1 MAIQGKIE
9 AENMKNE
16 DCRMSN
22 FETTKKDYQQYAK
35 LATSAESLIYSDPK
49 SSVAI
54 FGNFAEQ
61 LTREIMHLEG
71 FGDWNLKQIDRINE
85 LKYRAD
91 YPPVVTKYL
100 DDIRRIRNL
109 ADHDHQF
116 VVSKKQALEI
126 DKKAHLIWSYF
137 LEVYSQDNPAKYQ
150 TPVDQANIFQVQ
162 QAQIDQ
168 LKKELEA
175 ALNSQNPLEVSKEI
189 REQRRKVSVNFAKK
203 HQLTEA
209 ETRQLIDK
217 QLQEAG
223 WEADTEKLNNWKF
236 KTEPKK
242 GHNMAIAEWV
252 LPNGQRADYALFKGL
267 EFYGIVEAKK
277 WDQDIA
283 GQMAQP
289 KEYSREVPFRSDYL
303 LVDNQM
309 GDYKVP
315 FIYTANGRPYLK
327 QYKEKSG
334 IWFWDAR
341 NPKENAYALE
351 EFHHPEDL
359 ALKLTA
365 KNPDEAN
372 QDLVNDNDFP
382 KFADRDYQVEAI
394 KNIEEAIK
402 DGKKRILL
410 AMATGT
416 GKTRTAIALMYRLL
430 KHKRARRILY
440 LVDRNSLG
448 KQTADAIKDNK
459 IGNLSISSI
468 YGVKELQDKLPDA
481 STKIQIATVQ
491 GMIKRLFY
499 NDNEEEKPSVGQ
511 YDFIIVDEAHRG
523 YAEDKELSDKEYQF
537 YDQNDYVSQYRRV
550 VDYFDATAIGMTATP
565 ALQTTDIFGQPVYS
579 YSYQQAVL
587 DNYLVDHDAP
597 TIIKTKLS
605 QEGIHFKKGA
615 EISLFDQASES
626 IKSEKLPD
634 NMNFEVKDF
643 NKRVITEN
651 FNRVVCDYLAQNCLN
666 PNDPELGKTL
676 IFAATDA
683 HADMVVRLLREAF
696 KKAGNPVEDDAI
708 EKITGSIRHPN
719 NEIKLFKNEKNPNIV
734 VTVDLLTTGVDVPEI
749 TNLVFLRR
757 VQSRI
762 LYEQMLGRATRLC
775 PEIHKAVFNI
785 YDAVGIY
792 DAMNKVTNMKPV
804 VKNVKHDI
812 HYFVKRK
819 DEFGISDI
827 SEQYQIDLSAAVD
840 RKIKC
845 MNDAKRKDFERLTEI
860 SSIDQWARDLV
871 HLNRKAF
878 LNEWKNIEQL
888 DKLQGDKPKQ
898 YISNAP
904 DEYVGI
910 ERGYGQGNSDPEDYI
925 ESFNK
930 FVKEH
935 VNTIPALQIV
945 ATRPKDLTYDELKKI
960 KLELEKNGFKE
971 HDLQSAWKSANQVQT
986 TADIISFIRQAALG
1000 SKLVD
1005 HDVRIHNAMQK
1016 VYGMANWNM
1025 VQKSWL
1031 KKIENQLIS
1040 STVLGPN
1047 AETAFSS
1054 NFFKR
1059 QGGYKQMKKIFSDNA
1074 DQIIYVLNE
1083 NLYV

>member
-1 MAIQGKIE
+1 
-9 AENMKNE
+9 
-16 DCRMSN
+16 MSN
-22 FETTKKDYQQYAK
+22 FQTTEEEYRQYAK

-49 SSVAI
+49 SSVAV

-85 LKYRAD
+85 LKYRGD
-91 YPPVVTKYL
+91 YPPIVTKYL
-100 DDIRRIRNL
+100 DDIRHIRNL

-116 VVSKKQALEI
+116 IVSKKQALEV
-126 DKKAHLIWSYF
+126 DKKAYIIWNYF
-137 LEVYSQDNPAKYQ
+137 LEVYSQDEVKEYK
-150 TPVDQANIFQVQ
+150 TPVDQANIFQLQ
-162 QAQIDQ
+162 QEQIEQ
-168 LKKELEA
+168 LKKELEEA
-175 ALNSQNPLEVSKEI
+175 REAQKPIEVSKELQAK
-189 REQRRKVSVNFAKK
+189 RHKVSVQFAKK

-209 ETRQLIDK
+209 ETRQLIDR
-217 QLQEAG
+217 QLQQAG
-223 WEADTEKLNNWKF
+223 WEADSENLNNWKY
-236 KTEPKK
+236 KTAPQK

-303 LVDNQM
+303 LVDNDM
-309 GDYKVP
+309 GEYKVP

-341 NPKENAYALE
+341 NPKESAYALE

-359 ALKLTA
+359 ALKLTSQ
-365 KNPDEAN
+365 NPELAD
-372 QDLVNDNDFP
+372 QDLVDDQDFP

-394 KNIEEAIK
+394 KSIEEAIK

-448 KQTADAIKDNK
+448 QQTADAIKDNK
-459 IGNLSISSI
+459 IGNLSIASI
-468 YGVKELQDKLPDA
+468 YGVKELKDKLPDA

-499 NDNEEEKPSVGQ
+499 NDDKEEKPSVGQ

-523 YAEDKELSDKEYQF
+523 YAEDKELSEKEYHF

-565 ALQTTDIFGQPVYS
+565 ALQTTDIFGKPVYS

-615 EISLFDQASES
+615 EIDLFDQSSES

-643 NKRVITEN
+643 NKRVITES

-676 IFAATDA
+676 IFAATDS
-683 HADMVVRLLREAF
+683 HADMVVRLLKESF
-696 KKAGNPVEDDAI
+696 KNAGNPVDDDAI

-719 NEIKLFKNEKNPNIV
+719 NEIKLFKNEKNPNIA

-775 PEIHKAVFNI
+775 PEIHKSVFNI

-804 VKNVKHDI
+804 VKNVSHDV
-812 HYFVKRK
+812 HYFIDQKHQFEVNDNFK
-819 DEFGISDI
+819 
-827 SEQYQIDLSAAVD
+827 QYQIDMTAAID
-840 RKIKC
+840 RKIKR
-845 MNDAKRKDFERLTEI
+845 MNDSKRKEFERLTEI
-860 SSIDQWARDLV
+860 NSIDQWARDLPR
-871 HLNRKAF
+871 LNNQEF
-878 LNEWKNIEQL
+878 LKEWKNFEQL
-888 DKLQGDKPKQ
+888 DRLSTGSQKQ
-898 YISNAP
+898 YISNEP
-904 DEYVGI
+904 DEYLGI
-910 ERGYGQGNSDPEDYI
+910 ERGYGQGNSNPEDYI

-930 FVKEH
+930 FIKEN
-935 VNTIPALQIV
+935 VNEIPALQIV

-960 KLELEKNGFKE
+960 KLELEKKGFKE
-971 HDLQSAWKSANQVQT
+971 NDLQTAWKSANQVQT
-986 TADIISFIRQAALG
+986 TADIISFIRQAAVG
-1000 SKLVD
+1000 SELVD
-1005 HDVRIHNAMQK
+1005 HNVRIHNAMQK
-1016 VYGMANWNM
+1016 VYGMADWNM

-1031 KKIENQLIS
+1031 KKIENQLLS

-1054 NFFKR
+1054 NYFKR
-1059 QGGYKQMKKIFSDNA
+1059 QGGYKQMRKIFSDNA

>member
-1 MAIQGKIE
+1 
-9 AENMKNE
+9 
-16 DCRMSN
+16 MSN
-22 FETTKKDYQQYAK
+22 FQTTEEEYRQYAK

-49 SSVAI
+49 SSVAV

-85 LKYRAD
+85 LKYRGD
-91 YPPVVTKYL
+91 YPPIVTKYL
-100 DDIRRIRNL
+100 DDIRNIRNL

-116 VVSKKQALEI
+116 IVSKKQALEV
-126 DKKAHLIWSYF
+126 DKKAYIIWNYF
-137 LEVYSQDNPAKYQ
+137 LEVYSQDEVKEYK
-150 TPVDQANIFQVQ
+150 TPIDQANIFQLQ
-162 QAQIDQ
+162 QEQIEQ
-168 LKKELEA
+168 LKKELEEA
-175 ALNSQNPLEVSKEI
+175 RKAQKPVEVSKELQAKRHKI
-189 REQRRKVSVNFAKK
+189 SVQFAKK

-209 ETRQLIDK
+209 ETRQLIDR
-217 QLQEAG
+217 QLQQAG
-223 WEADTEKLNNWKF
+223 WEADSENLNNWKY
-236 KTEPKK
+236 KTAPQK

-303 LVDNQM
+303 LVDNDM
-309 GDYKVP
+309 GEYKVP

-341 NPKENAYALE
+341 NPKESAYALE

-359 ALKLTA
+359 ALKLTSQ
-365 KNPDEAN
+365 NPELAD
-372 QDLVNDNDFP
+372 QDLVDDQDFP

-394 KNIEEAIK
+394 KSIEEAIK

-448 KQTADAIKDNK
+448 QQTADAIKDNK
-459 IGNLSISSI
+459 IGNLSIASI
-468 YGVKELQDKLPDA
+468 YGVKELKDKLPDA

-499 NDNEEEKPSVGQ
+499 NDDKEEKPSVGQ

-523 YAEDKELSDKEYQF
+523 YAEDKELSEKEYHF

-565 ALQTTDIFGQPVYS
+565 ALQTTDIFGKPVYS

-587 DNYLVDHDAP
+587 DNYLVDHDVP

-615 EISLFDQASES
+615 EIDLFDQSSES

-643 NKRVITEN
+643 NKRVITES

-676 IFAATDA
+676 IFAATDS
-683 HADMVVRLLREAF
+683 HADMVVRLLKESF
-696 KKAGNPVEDDAI
+696 KNAGNPVDDDAI

-719 NEIKLFKNEKNPNIV
+719 NEIKLFKNEKNPNIA

-775 PEIHKAVFNI
+775 PEIHKSVFNI

-804 VKNVKHDI
+804 VKNVSHDV
-812 HYFVKRK
+812 HYFIDQKHQFEVNDNFK
-819 DEFGISDI
+819 
-827 SEQYQIDLSAAVD
+827 QYQIDMTAAID
-840 RKIKC
+840 RKIKR
-845 MNDAKRKDFERLTEI
+845 MNDSKRKEFERLTEI
-860 SSIDQWARDLV
+860 NSIDQWARDLPR
-871 HLNRKAF
+871 LNNQEF
-878 LNEWKNIEQL
+878 LKEWKNFEQL
-888 DKLQGDKPKQ
+888 DRLSTGSQKQ
-898 YISNAP
+898 YISNEP
-904 DEYVGI
+904 DEYLGI
-910 ERGYGQGNSDPEDYI
+910 ERGYGQGNSNPEDYI

-930 FVKEH
+930 FIKEN
-935 VNTIPALQIV
+935 VNEIPALQIV

-960 KLELEKNGFKE
+960 KLELEKKGFKE
-971 HDLQSAWKSANQVQT
+971 NDLQTAWKSANQVQT
-986 TADIISFIRQAALG
+986 TADIISFIRQAAVG
-1000 SKLVD
+1000 SELVD
-1005 HDVRIHNAMQK
+1005 HNVRIHNAMQK
-1016 VYGMANWNM
+1016 VYGMADWNM

-1031 KKIENQLIS
+1031 KKIENQLLS

-1054 NFFKR
+1054 NYFKR
-1059 QGGYKQMKKIFSDNA
+1059 QGGYKQMRKIFSDNA

>member
-1 MAIQGKIE
+1 
-9 AENMKNE
+9 
-16 DCRMSN
+16 MSN
-22 FETTKKDYQQYAK
+22 FQTTEEEYRQYAK

-49 SSVAI
+49 SSVAV

-85 LKYRAD
+85 LKYRGD
-91 YPPVVTKYL
+91 YPPIVTKYL
-100 DDIRRIRNL
+100 DDIRNIRNL

-116 VVSKKQALEI
+116 IVSKRQALEV
-126 DKKAHLIWSYF
+126 DKKAYIIWNYF
-137 LEVYSQDNPAKYQ
+137 LEVYSQDEVKEYK
-150 TPVDQANIFQVQ
+150 TPIDQANIFQLQ
-162 QAQIDQ
+162 QEQIEQ
-168 LKKELEA
+168 LKKELEEA
-175 ALNSQNPLEVSKEI
+175 RKAQTPVEVSKELQAKRHKI
-189 REQRRKVSVNFAKK
+189 SVQFAKK

-209 ETRQLIDK
+209 ETRQLIDR
-217 QLQEAG
+217 QLQQAG
-223 WEADTEKLNNWKF
+223 WEADSENLNNWKY
-236 KTEPKK
+236 KTAPQK

-303 LVDNQM
+303 LVDNDM
-309 GDYKVP
+309 GEYKVP

-341 NPKENAYALE
+341 NPKESAYALE

-359 ALKLTA
+359 ALKLTSQ
-365 KNPDEAN
+365 NPELAD
-372 QDLVNDNDFP
+372 QDLVDDQDFP

-394 KNIEEAIK
+394 KSIEEAIK

-448 KQTADAIKDNK
+448 QQTADAIKDNK
-459 IGNLSISSI
+459 IGNLSIASI
-468 YGVKELQDKLPDA
+468 YGVKELKDKLPDA

-499 NDNEEEKPSVGQ
+499 NDDKEEKPSVGQ

-523 YAEDKELSDKEYQF
+523 YAEDKELSEKEYHF

-565 ALQTTDIFGQPVYS
+565 ALQTTDIFGKPVYS

-615 EISLFDQASES
+615 EIDLFDQSSES

-643 NKRVITEN
+643 NKRVITES

-676 IFAATDA
+676 IFAATDS
-683 HADMVVRLLREAF
+683 HADMVVRLLKESF
-696 KKAGNPVEDDAI
+696 KNAGNPVDDDAI

-719 NEIKLFKNEKNPNIV
+719 NEIKLFKNEKNPNIA

-775 PEIHKAVFNI
+775 PEIHKSVFNI

-804 VKNVKHDI
+804 VKNVSHDV
-812 HYFVKRK
+812 HYFIDQKHQFEVNDNFK
-819 DEFGISDI
+819 
-827 SEQYQIDLSAAVD
+827 QYQIDMTAAID
-840 RKIKC
+840 RKIKR
-845 MNDAKRKDFERLTEI
+845 MNDSKRKEFERLTEI
-860 SSIDQWARDLV
+860 NSIDQWARDLPR
-871 HLNRKAF
+871 LNNQEF
-878 LNEWKNIEQL
+878 LKEWKNFEQL
-888 DKLQGDKPKQ
+888 DRLSTGSQKQ
-898 YISNAP
+898 YISNEP
-904 DEYVGI
+904 DEYLGI
-910 ERGYGQGNSDPEDYI
+910 ERGYGQGNSNPEDYI

-930 FVKEH
+930 FIKEN
-935 VNTIPALQIV
+935 VNEIPALQIV

-960 KLELEKNGFKE
+960 KLELEKKGFKE
-971 HDLQSAWKSANQVQT
+971 NDLQTAWKSANQVQT
-986 TADIISFIRQAALG
+986 TADIISFIRQAAVG
-1000 SKLVD
+1000 SELVD
-1005 HDVRIHNAMQK
+1005 HNVRIHNAMQK
-1016 VYGMANWNM
+1016 VYGMADWNM

-1031 KKIENQLIS
+1031 KKIENQLLS

-1054 NFFKR
+1054 NYFKR
-1059 QGGYKQMKKIFSDNA
+1059 QGGYKQMRKIFSDNA

>member
-1 MAIQGKIE
+1 
-9 AENMKNE
+9 MKNE

-22 FETTKKDYQQYAK
+22 FQTTEEEYRQYAK

-49 SSVAI
+49 SSVAV

-85 LKYRAD
+85 LKYRGD
-91 YPPVVTKYL
+91 YPPIVTKYL
-100 DDIRRIRNL
+100 DDIRHIRNL
-109 ADHDHQF
+109 ANHDHQF
-116 VVSKKQALEI
+116 IVSKKQALEV
-126 DKKAHLIWSYF
+126 DKKAYIIWNYF
-137 LEVYSQDNPAKYQ
+137 LEVYSQDEVKEYK
-150 TPVDQANIFQVQ
+150 TPIDQANIFQLQ
-162 QAQIDQ
+162 QEQIEQ
-168 LKKELEA
+168 LKKELEEA
-175 ALNSQNPLEVSKEI
+175 RTAQKPVEVSKEI
-189 REQRRKVSVNFAKK
+189 QAKRHKISVQFAKK

-209 ETRQLIDK
+209 ETRQLIDR
-217 QLQEAG
+217 QLQQAG
-223 WEADTEKLNNWKF
+223 WEADSENLNNWKY
-236 KTEPKK
+236 KNAPQK
-242 GHNMAIAEWV
+242 GHIMAIAEWV

-289 KEYSREVPFRSDYL
+289 KEYSRGVPFRSDYL
-303 LVDNQM
+303 LVDNDM
-309 GDYKVP
+309 GEYKVP

-341 NPKENAYALE
+341 NPKESAYALE

-359 ALKLTA
+359 ALKLTSQ
-365 KNPDEAN
+365 NPELAD
-372 QDLVNDNDFP
+372 QDLVDDQDFP

-394 KNIEEAIK
+394 KSIEEAIK
-402 DGKKRILL
+402 DGKKRVLL

-448 KQTADAIKDNK
+448 QQTADAIKDNK
-459 IGNLSISSI
+459 IGNLSIASI
-468 YGVKELQDKLPDA
+468 YGVKELKDKLPDA

-499 NDNEEEKPSVGQ
+499 NDDKEEKPSVGQ

-523 YAEDKELSDKEYQF
+523 YAEDKELSEKEYHF

-565 ALQTTDIFGQPVYS
+565 ALQTTDIFGKPVYS

-615 EISLFDQASES
+615 EIDLFDQSSES

-643 NKRVITEN
+643 NKRVITES

-666 PNDPELGKTL
+666 PNDLELGKTL
-676 IFAATDA
+676 IFAATDS
-683 HADMVVRLLREAF
+683 HADMVVRLLKESF
-696 KKAGNPVEDDAI
+696 KNAGNPVDDDAI

-719 NEIKLFKNEKNPNIV
+719 NEIKLFKNEKNPNIA

-775 PEIHKAVFNI
+775 PEIHKSVFNI

-804 VKNVKHDI
+804 VKNVSHDV
-812 HYFVKRK
+812 HYFIDQKHQFEVNDNFK
-819 DEFGISDI
+819 
-827 SEQYQIDLSAAVD
+827 QYQIDMTAAID
-840 RKIKC
+840 RKIKR
-845 MNDAKRKDFERLTEI
+845 MNDSKRKEFERLTEI
-860 SSIDQWARDLV
+860 NSIDQWARDLPR
-871 HLNRKAF
+871 LNNQEF
-878 LNEWKNIEQL
+878 LKEWKNFEQL
-888 DKLQGDKPKQ
+888 DRLSTGSHKQ
-898 YISNAP
+898 YISNEP
-904 DEYVGI
+904 DEYLGI
-910 ERGYGQGNSDPEDYI
+910 ERGYGQGNSNPEDYI

-930 FVKEH
+930 FIKEN
-935 VNTIPALQIV
+935 VNEIPALQIV

-960 KLELEKNGFKE
+960 KLELEKKGFKE
-971 HDLQSAWKSANQVQT
+971 NDLQTAWKSANQVQT
-986 TADIISFIRQAALG
+986 TADIISFIRQAAVG
-1000 SKLVD
+1000 SELVD
-1005 HDVRIHNAMQK
+1005 HNVRIHNAMQK
-1016 VYGMANWNM
+1016 VYGMADWNM
-1025 VQKSWL
+1025 VQRQWL
-1031 KKIENQLIS
+1031 KRIENQLLAN
-1040 STVLGPN
+1040 TVLGPR
-1047 AETAFSS
+1047 AEEVF
-1054 NFFKR
+1054 NENYYFKR
-1059 QGGYKQMKKIFSDNA
+1059 QGGYKQMKKIFADNA

>member
-1 MAIQGKIE
+1 
-9 AENMKNE
+9 
-16 DCRMSN
+16 MSN
-22 FETTKKDYQQYAK
+22 FQTTEEEYRQYAK

-49 SSVAI
+49 SSVAV

-85 LKYRAD
+85 LKYRGD
-91 YPPVVTKYL
+91 YPPIVTKYL
-100 DDIRRIRNL
+100 DDIRNIRNL

-116 VVSKKQALEI
+116 IVSKKQALEV
-126 DKKAHLIWSYF
+126 DKKAYIIWNYF
-137 LEVYSQDNPAKYQ
+137 LEVYSQDEVKEYK
-150 TPVDQANIFQVQ
+150 TPIDQANIFQLQ
-162 QAQIDQ
+162 QEQIEQ
-168 LKKELEA
+168 LKKELEEA
-175 ALNSQNPLEVSKEI
+175 RKAKKPVEVSKEI
-189 REQRRKVSVNFAKK
+189 QAKRHKISVQFAKK

-209 ETRQLIDK
+209 ETRQLIDR
-217 QLQEAG
+217 QLQQAG
-223 WEADTEKLNNWKF
+223 WEADSENLNNWKY
-236 KTEPKK
+236 KTAPQK

-303 LVDNQM
+303 LVDNDM
-309 GDYKVP
+309 GEYKVP

-341 NPKENAYALE
+341 NPKESAYALE

-359 ALKLTA
+359 ALKLTSQ
-365 KNPDEAN
+365 NPELAD
-372 QDLVNDNDFP
+372 QDLVDDQDFP

-394 KNIEEAIK
+394 KSIEEAIK

-448 KQTADAIKDNK
+448 QQTADAIKDNK
-459 IGNLSISSI
+459 IGNLSIASI
-468 YGVKELQDKLPDA
+468 YGVKELKDKLPDA

-499 NDNEEEKPSVGQ
+499 NDDKEEKPSVGQ

-523 YAEDKELSDKEYQF
+523 YAEDKELSEKEYHF

-565 ALQTTDIFGQPVYS
+565 ALQTTDIFGKPVYS

-615 EISLFDQASES
+615 EIDLFDQSSES

-643 NKRVITEN
+643 NKRVITES
-651 FNRVVCDYLAQNCLN
+651 FNRVVCDCLAQNCLN

-676 IFAATDA
+676 IFAATDS
-683 HADMVVRLLREAF
+683 HADMVVRLLKESF
-696 KKAGNPVEDDAI
+696 KNAGNPVDDDAI

-719 NEIKLFKNEKNPNIV
+719 NEIKLFKNEKNPNIA

-775 PEIHKAVFNI
+775 PEIHKSVFNI

-804 VKNVKHDI
+804 VKNVSHDV
-812 HYFVKRK
+812 HYFIDQKHQFEVNDNFK
-819 DEFGISDI
+819 
-827 SEQYQIDLSAAVD
+827 QYQIDMTAAID
-840 RKIKC
+840 RKIKR
-845 MNDAKRKDFERLTEI
+845 MNDSKRKEFERLTEI
-860 SSIDQWARDLV
+860 NSIDQWARDLPR
-871 HLNRKAF
+871 LNNQEF
-878 LNEWKNIEQL
+878 LKEWKNFEQL
-888 DKLQGDKPKQ
+888 DRLSTGSQKQ
-898 YISNAP
+898 YISNEP
-904 DEYVGI
+904 DEYLGI
-910 ERGYGQGNSDPEDYI
+910 ERGYGQGNSNPEDYI

-930 FVKEH
+930 FIKEN
-935 VNTIPALQIV
+935 VNEIPALQIV

-960 KLELEKNGFKE
+960 KLELEKKGFKE
-971 HDLQSAWKSANQVQT
+971 NDLQTAWKSANQVQT
-986 TADIISFIRQAALG
+986 TADIISFIRQAAVG
-1000 SKLVD
+1000 SELVD
-1005 HDVRIHNAMQK
+1005 HNVRIHNAMQK
-1016 VYGMANWNM
+1016 VYGMADWNM

-1031 KKIENQLIS
+1031 KKIENQLLS

-1054 NFFKR
+1054 NYFKR
-1059 QGGYKQMKKIFSDNA
+1059 QGGYKQMRKIFSDNA

>member
-1 MAIQGKIE
+1 
-9 AENMKNE
+9 
-16 DCRMSN
+16 MSN
-22 FETTKKDYQQYAK
+22 FQTTEEEYRQYAK

-49 SSVAI
+49 SSVAV

-85 LKYRAD
+85 LKYRGD
-91 YPPVVTKYL
+91 YPPIVTKYL
-100 DDIRRIRNL
+100 DDIRHIRNL

-116 VVSKKQALEI
+116 IVSKKQALEV
-126 DKKAHLIWSYF
+126 DKKAYIIWNYF
-137 LEVYSQDNPAKYQ
+137 LEVYSQDEVKEYK
-150 TPVDQANIFQVQ
+150 TPIDQANIFQLQ
-162 QAQIDQ
+162 QEQIEQ
-168 LKKELEA
+168 LKKELEEA
-175 ALNSQNPLEVSKEI
+175 RKAQKPVEVSKEI
-189 REQRRKVSVNFAKK
+189 QAKRHKISVQFAKK

-209 ETRQLIDK
+209 ETRQLIDR
-217 QLQEAG
+217 QLQQAG
-223 WEADTEKLNNWKF
+223 WEADSENLNNWKY
-236 KTEPKK
+236 KTAPQK

-303 LVDNQM
+303 LVDNDM
-309 GDYKVP
+309 GEYKVP

-341 NPKENAYALE
+341 NPKESAYALE

-359 ALKLTA
+359 ALKLTSQ
-365 KNPDEAN
+365 NPELAD
-372 QDLVNDNDFP
+372 QDLVDDQDFP

-394 KNIEEAIK
+394 KSIEEAIK

-448 KQTADAIKDNK
+448 QQTADAIKDNK
-459 IGNLSISSI
+459 IGNLSIASI
-468 YGVKELQDKLPDA
+468 YGVKELKDKLPDA

-499 NDNEEEKPSVGQ
+499 NDDKEEKPSVGQ

-523 YAEDKELSDKEYQF
+523 YAEDKELSEKEYHF

-565 ALQTTDIFGQPVYS
+565 ALQTTDIFGKPVYS

-615 EISLFDQASES
+615 EIDLFDQSSES

-643 NKRVITEN
+643 NKRVITES

-676 IFAATDA
+676 IFAATDS
-683 HADMVVRLLREAF
+683 HADMVVRLLKESF
-696 KKAGNPVEDDAI
+696 KNAGNPVDDDAI

-719 NEIKLFKNEKNPNIV
+719 NEIKLFKNEKNPNIA

-775 PEIHKAVFNI
+775 PEIHKSVFNI

-804 VKNVKHDI
+804 VKNVSHDV
-812 HYFVKRK
+812 HYFIDQKHQFEVNDNFK
-819 DEFGISDI
+819 
-827 SEQYQIDLSAAVD
+827 QYQIDMTAAID
-840 RKIKC
+840 RKIKR
-845 MNDAKRKDFERLTEI
+845 MNDSKRKEFERLTEI
-860 SSIDQWARDLV
+860 NSIDQWARDLPR
-871 HLNRKAF
+871 LNNQEF
-878 LNEWKNIEQL
+878 LKEWKNFEQL
-888 DKLQGDKPKQ
+888 DRLSTGSQKQ
-898 YISNAP
+898 YISNEP
-904 DEYVGI
+904 DEYLGI
-910 ERGYGQGNSDPEDYI
+910 ERGYGQGNSNPEDYI

-930 FVKEH
+930 FIKEN
-935 VNTIPALQIV
+935 VNEIPALQIV

-960 KLELEKNGFKE
+960 KLELEKKGFKE
-971 HDLQSAWKSANQVQT
+971 NDLQTAWKSANQVQT
-986 TADIISFIRQAALG
+986 TADIISFIRQAAVG
-1000 SKLVD
+1000 SELVD
-1005 HDVRIHNAMQK
+1005 HNVRIHNAMQK
-1016 VYGMANWNM
+1016 VYGMADWNM

-1031 KKIENQLIS
+1031 KKIENQLLS

-1054 NFFKR
+1054 NYFKR
-1059 QGGYKQMKKIFSDNA
+1059 QGGYKQMRKIFSDNA

>member
-1 MAIQGKIE
+1 
-9 AENMKNE
+9 
-16 DCRMSN
+16 MSN
-22 FETTKKDYQQYAK
+22 FQTTEEEYRQYAK

-49 SSVAI
+49 SSVAV
-54 FGNFAEQ
+54 FGNFSEQ

-85 LKYRAD
+85 LKYRGD
-91 YPPVVTKYL
+91 YPPIVTKYL
-100 DDIRRIRNL
+100 DDIRHIRNL

-116 VVSKKQALEI
+116 IVSKKQALEV
-126 DKKAHLIWSYF
+126 DKKAYIIWNYF
-137 LEVYSQDNPAKYQ
+137 LEVYSQDEVKEYK
-150 TPVDQANIFQVQ
+150 TPIDQANIFQLQ
-162 QAQIDQ
+162 QEQIEQ
-168 LKKELEA
+168 LKKELEEA
-175 ALNSQNPLEVSKEI
+175 RKAQKPVEVSKELQAKRHKI
-189 REQRRKVSVNFAKK
+189 SVQFAKK

-209 ETRQLIDK
+209 ETRQLIDR
-217 QLQEAG
+217 QLQQAG
-223 WEADTEKLNNWKF
+223 WEADSENLNNWKY
-236 KTEPKK
+236 KTAPQK

-303 LVDNQM
+303 LVDNDM
-309 GDYKVP
+309 GEYKVP

-341 NPKENAYALE
+341 NPKESAYALE

-359 ALKLTA
+359 ALKLTSQ
-365 KNPDEAN
+365 NPEIADK
-372 QDLVNDNDFP
+372 DLVDDRDFP
-382 KFADRDYQVEAI
+382 RFADRDYQVEAI
-394 KNIEEAIK
+394 KSIGEAIK

-448 KQTADAIKDNK
+448 QQTADAIKDNK
-459 IGNLSISSI
+459 IGNLSIASI
-468 YGVKELQDKLPDA
+468 YGVKELKDKLPDA

-499 NDNEEEKPSVGQ
+499 NDDKEEKPSVGQ

-523 YAEDKELSDKEYQF
+523 YAEDKELSEKEYHF
-537 YDQNDYVSQYRRV
+537 YDQNDYVGQYRRV

-565 ALQTTDIFGQPVYS
+565 ALQTTDIFGKPVYS

-615 EISLFDQASES
+615 EIDLFDQSSES

-643 NKRVITEN
+643 NKRVITES

-676 IFAATDA
+676 IFAATDS
-683 HADMVVRLLREAF
+683 HADMVVRLLKESF
-696 KKAGNPVEDDAI
+696 KNAGNPVDDDAI

-719 NEIKLFKNEKNPNIV
+719 NEIKLFKNEKNPNIA

-775 PEIHKAVFNI
+775 PEIHKSVFNI

-804 VKNVKHDI
+804 VKNVSHDV
-812 HYFVKRK
+812 HYFIDQKHQFEINDNFK
-819 DEFGISDI
+819 
-827 SEQYQIDLSAAVD
+827 QYQIDMTAAID
-840 RKIKC
+840 R
-845 MNDAKRKDFERLTEI
+845 MNDSKRKEFERLTEI
-860 SSIDQWARDLV
+860 NSIDQWARDLPR
-871 HLNRKAF
+871 LNNQEF
-878 LNEWKNIEQL
+878 LKEWKNFEQL
-888 DKLQGDKPKQ
+888 DRLSTGSQKQ
-898 YISNAP
+898 YISNEP
-904 DEYVGI
+904 DEYLGI
-910 ERGYGQGNSDPEDYI
+910 ERGYGQGNSNPEDYI

-930 FVKEH
+930 FIKEN
-935 VNTIPALQIV
+935 VNEIPALQIV

-960 KLELEKNGFKE
+960 KLELEKKGFRE
-971 HDLQSAWKSANQVQT
+971 NDLQTAWKSANQVQT
-986 TADIISFIRQAALG
+986 TADIISFIRQAAVG
-1000 SKLVD
+1000 SELVD
-1005 HDVRIHNAMQK
+1005 HNVRIHNAMQK
-1016 VYGMANWNM
+1016 VYGMADWNM

-1031 KKIENQLIS
+1031 KKIENQLLS

-1054 NFFKR
+1054 TYFKR
-1059 QGGYKQMKKIFSDNA
+1059 QGGYKQMRKIFSDNA

>member
-1 MAIQGKIE
+1 
-9 AENMKNE
+9 
-16 DCRMSN
+16 MSN
-22 FETTKKDYQQYAK
+22 FQTTEEEYRQYAK

-49 SSVAI
+49 SSVAV

-85 LKYRAD
+85 LKYRGD
-91 YPPVVTKYL
+91 YPPIVTKYL
-100 DDIRRIRNL
+100 DDIRHIRNL
-109 ADHDHQF
+109 ANHDHQF
-116 VVSKKQALEI
+116 IVSKKQALEV
-126 DKKAHLIWSYF
+126 DKKAYIIWNYF
-137 LEVYSQDNPAKYQ
+137 LEVYSQDEVKEYK
-150 TPVDQANIFQVQ
+150 TPIDQANIFQLQ
-162 QAQIDQ
+162 QEQIEQ
-168 LKKELEA
+168 LKKELEETRKA
-175 ALNSQNPLEVSKEI
+175 QKPVEVSKEI
-189 REQRRKVSVNFAKK
+189 QAKRHKISVQFAKK

-209 ETRQLIDK
+209 ETRQLIDR
-217 QLQEAG
+217 QLQQAG
-223 WEADTEKLNNWKF
+223 WEADSENLNNWKY
-236 KTEPKK
+236 KTAPQK

-303 LVDNQM
+303 LVDNDM
-309 GDYKVP
+309 GEYKVP

-341 NPKENAYALE
+341 NPKESAYALE

-359 ALKLTA
+359 ALKLTSQ
-365 KNPDEAN
+365 NPEMADK
-372 QDLVNDNDFP
+372 DLVDDQDFP
-382 KFADRDYQVEAI
+382 RFADRDYQVEAI
-394 KNIEEAIK
+394 KSIEEAIK

-448 KQTADAIKDNK
+448 QQTADAIKDNK
-459 IGNLSISSI
+459 IGNLSIASI
-468 YGVKELQDKLPDA
+468 YGVKELKDKLPDA

-499 NDNEEEKPSVGQ
+499 NDDKEEKPSVGQ

-523 YAEDKELSDKEYQF
+523 YAEDKELSEKEYHF

-565 ALQTTDIFGQPVYS
+565 ALQTTDIFGKPVYS

-615 EISLFDQASES
+615 EIDLFDQSSES

-643 NKRVITEN
+643 NKRVITES

-676 IFAATDA
+676 IFAATDS
-683 HADMVVRLLREAF
+683 HADMVVRLLKESF
-696 KKAGNPVEDDAI
+696 KNAGNPVDDDAI

-719 NEIKLFKNEKNPNIV
+719 NEIKLFKNEKNPNIA

-775 PEIHKAVFNI
+775 PEIHKSVFNI

-804 VKNVKHDI
+804 VKNVSHDV
-812 HYFVKRK
+812 HYFIDQKHQFEVNDNFK
-819 DEFGISDI
+819 
-827 SEQYQIDLSAAVD
+827 QYQIDMTAAID
-840 RKIKC
+840 RKIKR
-845 MNDAKRKDFERLTEI
+845 MNDSKRKEFERLTEI
-860 SSIDQWARDLV
+860 NSIDQWARDLPR
-871 HLNRKAF
+871 LNNQEF
-878 LNEWKNIEQL
+878 LKEWKNFEQL
-888 DKLQGDKPKQ
+888 DRLSTGSHKQ
-898 YISNAP
+898 YISNEP
-904 DEYVGI
+904 DEYLGI
-910 ERGYGQGNSDPEDYI
+910 ERGYGQGNSNPEDYI

-930 FVKEH
+930 FIKEN
-935 VNTIPALQIV
+935 VNEIPALQIV

-960 KLELEKNGFKE
+960 KLELEKKGFKE
-971 HDLQSAWKSANQVQT
+971 NDLQTAWKNANQVQT
-986 TADIISFIRQAALG
+986 TADIISFIRQAAVG
-1000 SKLVD
+1000 SELVD
-1005 HDVRIHNAMQK
+1005 HNVRIHNAMQK
-1016 VYGMANWNM
+1016 VYGMADWNM

-1031 KKIENQLIS
+1031 KKIENQLLS

-1054 NFFKR
+1054 NYFKR
-1059 QGGYKQMKKIFSDNA
+1059 QGGYKQMRKIFSDNA

>member
-1 MAIQGKIE
+1 
-9 AENMKNE
+9 
-16 DCRMSN
+16 MSN
-22 FETTKKDYQQYAK
+22 FQTTEEEYRQYAK

-49 SSVAI
+49 SSVAV

-85 LKYRAD
+85 LKYRGD
-91 YPPVVTKYL
+91 YPPIVTKYL
-100 DDIRRIRNL
+100 DDIRNIRNL

-116 VVSKKQALEI
+116 IVSKRQALEV
-126 DKKAHLIWSYF
+126 DKKAYIIWNYF
-137 LEVYSQDNPAKYQ
+137 LEVYSQDEVKEYK
-150 TPVDQANIFQVQ
+150 TPIDQANIFQLQ
-162 QAQIDQ
+162 QEQIEQ
-168 LKKELEA
+168 LKKELEEA
-175 ALNSQNPLEVSKEI
+175 RKAQTPVEVSKELQVKRHKI
-189 REQRRKVSVNFAKK
+189 SVQFAKK

-209 ETRQLIDK
+209 ETRQLIDR
-217 QLQEAG
+217 QLQQAG
-223 WEADTEKLNNWKF
+223 WEADSENLNNWKY
-236 KTEPKK
+236 KTAPQK

-303 LVDNQM
+303 LVDNDM
-309 GDYKVP
+309 GEYRVP

-341 NPKENAYALE
+341 NPKESAYALE

-359 ALKLTA
+359 ALKLTSQ
-365 KNPDEAN
+365 NPELAD
-372 QDLVNDNDFP
+372 QDLVDDQDFP

-394 KNIEEAIK
+394 KSIEEAIK

-448 KQTADAIKDNK
+448 QQTADAIKDNK
-459 IGNLSISSI
+459 IGNLSIASI
-468 YGVKELQDKLPDA
+468 YGVKELKDKLPDA

-499 NDNEEEKPSVGQ
+499 NDDKEEKPSVGQ

-523 YAEDKELSDKEYQF
+523 YAEDKELSEKEYHF

-565 ALQTTDIFGQPVYS
+565 ALQTTDIFGKPVYS

-615 EISLFDQASES
+615 EIDLFDQSSES

-643 NKRVITEN
+643 NKRVITES

-676 IFAATDA
+676 IFAATDS
-683 HADMVVRLLREAF
+683 HADMVVRLLKESF
-696 KKAGNPVEDDAI
+696 KNAGNPVDDDAI

-719 NEIKLFKNEKNPNIV
+719 NEIKLFKNEKNPNIA

-775 PEIHKAVFNI
+775 PEIHKSVFNI

-804 VKNVKHDI
+804 VKNVSHDV
-812 HYFVKRK
+812 HYFIDQKHQFEINDNFK
-819 DEFGISDI
+819 
-827 SEQYQIDLSAAVD
+827 QYQIDMTAAID
-840 RKIKC
+840 RKIKR
-845 MNDAKRKDFERLTEI
+845 MNDSKRKEFERLTEI
-860 SSIDQWARDLV
+860 NSIDQWARDLPR
-871 HLNRKAF
+871 LNNQEF
-878 LNEWKNIEQL
+878 LKEWKNFEQL
-888 DKLQGDKPKQ
+888 DRLSTVSHKQ
-898 YISNAP
+898 YISNEP
-904 DEYVGI
+904 DEYLGI
-910 ERGYGQGNSDPEDYI
+910 ERGYGQGNSNPEDYI

-930 FVKEH
+930 FIKEN
-935 VNTIPALQIV
+935 VNEIPALKIV

-960 KLELEKNGFKE
+960 KLELEKKGFKE
-971 HDLQSAWKSANQVQT
+971 NELQTAWKNANQVQT
-986 TADIISFIRQAALG
+986 TADIISFIRQAAVG
-1000 SKLVD
+1000 SELVD
-1005 HDVRIHNAMQK
+1005 HNVRIHNAMQK
-1016 VYGMANWNM
+1016 VYGMADWNM

-1031 KKIENQLIS
+1031 KKIENQLLS

-1054 NFFKR
+1054 NYFKR
-1059 QGGYKQMKKIFSDNA
+1059 QGGYKQMRKIFSDNA

>member
-1 MAIQGKIE
+1 
-9 AENMKNE
+9 
-16 DCRMSN
+16 MSN
-22 FETTKKDYQQYAK
+22 FQTTEEEYRQYAK

-49 SSVAI
+49 SSVAV
-54 FGNFAEQ
+54 FGNFSEQ

-85 LKYRAD
+85 LKYRGD
-91 YPPVVTKYL
+91 YPPIVTKYL
-100 DDIRRIRNL
+100 DDIRHIRNL

-116 VVSKKQALEI
+116 IVSKRQALEV
-126 DKKAHLIWSYF
+126 DKKAYIIWNYF
-137 LEVYSQDNPAKYQ
+137 LEVYSQDEVKEYK
-150 TPVDQANIFQVQ
+150 TPIDQANIFQLQ
-162 QAQIDQ
+162 QEQIEQ
-168 LKKELEA
+168 LKKELEEA
-175 ALNSQNPLEVSKEI
+175 RKAQTPVEVSKELQVKRHKI
-189 REQRRKVSVNFAKK
+189 SVQFAKK

-209 ETRQLIDK
+209 ETRQLIDR
-217 QLQEAG
+217 QLQQAG
-223 WEADTEKLNNWKF
+223 WEADSENLNNWKY
-236 KTEPKK
+236 KTAPQK

-303 LVDNQM
+303 LVDNDM
-309 GDYKVP
+309 GEYKVP

-341 NPKENAYALE
+341 NPKESAYALE

-359 ALKLTA
+359 ALKLTSQ
-365 KNPDEAN
+365 NPELAD
-372 QDLVNDNDFP
+372 QDLVDDQDFP

-394 KNIEEAIK
+394 KSIEEAIK

-448 KQTADAIKDNK
+448 QQTADAIKDNK
-459 IGNLSISSI
+459 IGNLSIASI
-468 YGVKELQDKLPDA
+468 YGVKELKDKLPDA

-499 NDNEEEKPSVGQ
+499 NDDKEEKPSVGQ

-523 YAEDKELSDKEYQF
+523 YAEDKELSEKEYHF

-565 ALQTTDIFGQPVYS
+565 ALQTTDIFGKPVYS

-615 EISLFDQASES
+615 EIDLFDQSSES

-643 NKRVITEN
+643 NKRVITES

-676 IFAATDA
+676 IFAATDS
-683 HADMVVRLLREAF
+683 HADMVVRLLKESF
-696 KKAGNPVEDDAI
+696 KNAGNPVDDDAI

-719 NEIKLFKNEKNPNIV
+719 NEIKLFKNEKNPNIA

-775 PEIHKAVFNI
+775 PEIHKSVFNI

-804 VKNVKHDI
+804 VKNVSHDV
-812 HYFVKRK
+812 HYFIDQKHQFEVNDNFK
-819 DEFGISDI
+819 
-827 SEQYQIDLSAAVD
+827 QYQIDMTAAID
-840 RKIKC
+840 RKIKR
-845 MNDAKRKDFERLTEI
+845 MNDSKRKEFEHLTEI
-860 SSIDQWARDLV
+860 NSIDQWARDLPR
-871 HLNRKAF
+871 LNNQEF
-878 LNEWKNIEQL
+878 LKEWKNFEQL
-888 DKLQGDKPKQ
+888 DRLSTGSQKQ
-898 YISNAP
+898 YISNEP
-904 DEYVGI
+904 DEYLGI
-910 ERGYGQGNSDPEDYI
+910 ERGYGQGNSNPEDYI

-930 FVKEH
+930 FIKEN
-935 VNTIPALQIV
+935 VNEIPALQIV

-960 KLELEKNGFKE
+960 KLELEKKGFKE
-971 HDLQSAWKSANQVQT
+971 NDLQTAWKNANQVQT
-986 TADIISFIRQAALG
+986 TADIISFIRQAAVG
-1000 SKLVD
+1000 SELVD
-1005 HDVRIHNAMQK
+1005 HNVRIHNAMQK
-1016 VYGMANWNM
+1016 VYGMADWNM

-1031 KKIENQLIS
+1031 KKIENQLLS

-1054 NFFKR
+1054 NYFKR
-1059 QGGYKQMKKIFSDNA
+1059 QGGYKQMRKIFSDNA

>member
-1 MAIQGKIE
+1 
-9 AENMKNE
+9 
-16 DCRMSN
+16 MSN
-22 FETTKKDYQQYAK
+22 FQTTEEEYRQYAK

-49 SSVAI
+49 SSVAV
-54 FGNFAEQ
+54 FGNFSEQ

-85 LKYRAD
+85 LKYRGD
-91 YPPVVTKYL
+91 YPPIVTKYL
-100 DDIRRIRNL
+100 DDIRHIRNL

-116 VVSKKQALEI
+116 IVSKKQALEV
-126 DKKAHLIWSYF
+126 DKKAYIIWNYF
-137 LEVYSQDNPAKYQ
+137 LEVYSQDEVKEYK
-150 TPVDQANIFQVQ
+150 TPIDQANIFQLQ
-162 QAQIDQ
+162 QEQIEQ
-168 LKKELEA
+168 LKKELEEA
-175 ALNSQNPLEVSKEI
+175 RKAQKPVEVSKELQAKRHKI
-189 REQRRKVSVNFAKK
+189 SVQFAKK

-209 ETRQLIDK
+209 ETRQLIDR
-217 QLQEAG
+217 QLQQAG
-223 WEADTEKLNNWKF
+223 WEADSENLNNWKY
-236 KTEPKK
+236 KTAPQKC
-242 GHNMAIAEWV
+242 HNMAIAEWV

-303 LVDNQM
+303 LVDNDM
-309 GDYKVP
+309 GEYKVP

-341 NPKENAYALE
+341 NPKESAYALE

-359 ALKLTA
+359 ALKLTSQ
-365 KNPDEAN
+365 NPEIADK
-372 QDLVNDNDFP
+372 DLVDDRDFP
-382 KFADRDYQVEAI
+382 RFADRDYQVEAI
-394 KNIEEAIK
+394 KSIEEAIK

-448 KQTADAIKDNK
+448 QQTADAIKDNK
-459 IGNLSISSI
+459 IGNLSIASI
-468 YGVKELQDKLPDA
+468 YGVKELKDKLPDA

-499 NDNEEEKPSVGQ
+499 NDDKEEKPSVGQ

-523 YAEDKELSDKEYQF
+523 YAEDKELSEKEYHF

-565 ALQTTDIFGQPVYS
+565 ALQTTDIFGKPVYS

-615 EISLFDQASES
+615 EIDLFDQSSES

-643 NKRVITEN
+643 NKRVITES

-676 IFAATDA
+676 IFAATDS
-683 HADMVVRLLREAF
+683 HADMVVRLLKESF
-696 KKAGNPVEDDAI
+696 KNAGNPVDDDAI

-719 NEIKLFKNEKNPNIV
+719 NEIKLFKNEKNPNIA

-775 PEIHKAVFNI
+775 PEIHKSVFNI

-804 VKNVKHDI
+804 VKNVSHDV
-812 HYFVKRK
+812 HYFIDQKHQFEINDNFK
-819 DEFGISDI
+819 
-827 SEQYQIDLSAAVD
+827 QYQIDMTAAID
-840 RKIKC
+840 RKIKR
-845 MNDAKRKDFERLTEI
+845 MNDSKRKEFERLTEI
-860 SSIDQWARDLV
+860 NSIDQWARDLPR
-871 HLNRKAF
+871 LNNQEF
-878 LNEWKNIEQL
+878 LKEWKNFEQL
-888 DKLQGDKPKQ
+888 DRLSTVSHKQ
-898 YISNAP
+898 YISNEP
-904 DEYVGI
+904 DEYLGI
-910 ERGYGQGNSDPEDYI
+910 ERGYGQGNSNPEDYI

-930 FVKEH
+930 FIKEN
-935 VNTIPALQIV
+935 VNEIPALKIV

-960 KLELEKNGFKE
+960 KLELEKKGFKE
-971 HDLQSAWKSANQVQT
+971 NDLQTAWKNANQVQT
-986 TADIISFIRQAALG
+986 TADIISFIRQAAVG
-1000 SKLVD
+1000 SELVD
-1005 HDVRIHNAMQK
+1005 HNVRIHNAMQK
-1016 VYGMANWNM
+1016 VYGMADWNM

-1031 KKIENQLIS
+1031 KKIENQLLS

-1054 NFFKR
+1054 NYFKR
-1059 QGGYKQMKKIFSDNA
+1059 QGGYKQMRKIFSDNA

>member
-1 MAIQGKIE
+1 
-9 AENMKNE
+9 
-16 DCRMSN
+16 MSN
-22 FETTKKDYQQYAK
+22 FQTTEEEYRQYAK

-49 SSVAI
+49 SSVAV

-85 LKYRAD
+85 LKYRGD
-91 YPPVVTKYL
+91 YPPIVTKYL
-100 DDIRRIRNL
+100 DDIRHIRNL

-116 VVSKKQALEI
+116 IVSKKQALEV
-126 DKKAHLIWSYF
+126 DKKAYIIWNYF
-137 LEVYSQDNPAKYQ
+137 LEVYSQDEVKEYK
-150 TPVDQANIFQVQ
+150 TPIDQANIFQLQ
-162 QAQIDQ
+162 QEQIEQ
-168 LKKELEA
+168 LKKELEEA
-175 ALNSQNPLEVSKEI
+175 RKAQKPIEVSKELQAKRHKI
-189 REQRRKVSVNFAKK
+189 SVQFAKK

-209 ETRQLIDK
+209 ETRQLIDR
-217 QLQEAG
+217 QLQQAG
-223 WEADTEKLNNWKF
+223 WEADSENLNNWKY
-236 KTEPKK
+236 KTAPQK

-303 LVDNQM
+303 LVDNDM
-309 GDYKVP
+309 GEYKVP

-341 NPKENAYALE
+341 NSKESAYALE

-359 ALKLTA
+359 ALKLTSQ
-365 KNPDEAN
+365 NPELADK
-372 QDLVNDNDFP
+372 DLVDDQDFP

-394 KNIEEAIK
+394 KSIEEAIK

-448 KQTADAIKDNK
+448 QQTADAIKDNK
-459 IGNLSISSI
+459 IGNLSIASI
-468 YGVKELQDKLPDA
+468 YGVKELKDKLPDA

-499 NDNEEEKPSVGQ
+499 NDDKEEKPSVGQ

-523 YAEDKELSDKEYQF
+523 YAEDRELSEKEYHF

-565 ALQTTDIFGQPVYS
+565 ALQTTDIFGKPVYS

-597 TIIKTKLS
+597 IIIKTKLS

-615 EISLFDQASES
+615 EIDLFDQSSES

-643 NKRVITEN
+643 NKRVITES

-676 IFAATDA
+676 IFAATDS
-683 HADMVVRLLREAF
+683 HADMVVRLLKESF
-696 KKAGNPVEDDAI
+696 KNAGNPVDDDAI

-719 NEIKLFKNEKNPNIV
+719 NEIKLFKNEKNPNIA

-775 PEIHKAVFNI
+775 PEIHKSVFNI

-804 VKNVKHDI
+804 VKNVSHDV
-812 HYFVKRK
+812 HYFIDQKHQFEINDNFK
-819 DEFGISDI
+819 
-827 SEQYQIDLSAAVD
+827 QYQIDMTAAID
-840 RKIKC
+840 RKIKR
-845 MNDAKRKDFERLTEI
+845 MNDSKRKEFERLTEI
-860 SSIDQWARDLV
+860 NSIDQWARDLPR
-871 HLNRKAF
+871 LNNQEF
-878 LNEWKNIEQL
+878 LKEWKNFEQL
-888 DKLQGDKPKQ
+888 DRLSTGSHKQ
-898 YISNAP
+898 YISNEP
-904 DEYVGI
+904 DEYLGI
-910 ERGYGQGNSDPEDYI
+910 ERGYGQGNSNPEDYI

-930 FVKEH
+930 FIKEN
-935 VNTIPALQIV
+935 VNEIPALQIV

-960 KLELEKNGFKE
+960 KLELEKKGFKE
-971 HDLQSAWKSANQVQT
+971 NDLQTAWKNANQVQT
-986 TADIISFIRQAALG
+986 TADIISFIRQAAVG
-1000 SKLVD
+1000 SELVD
-1005 HDVRIHNAMQK
+1005 HNVRIHNAMQK
-1016 VYGMANWNM
+1016 VYGMADWNM

-1031 KKIENQLIS
+1031 KKIENQLLS

-1054 NFFKR
+1054 NYFKR
-1059 QGGYKQMKKIFSDNA
+1059 QGGYKQMRKIFSDNA

>member
-1 MAIQGKIE
+1 
-9 AENMKNE
+9 MKNE

-22 FETTKKDYQQYAK
+22 FQTTEEEYRQYAK

-49 SSVAI
+49 SSVAV

-85 LKYRAD
+85 LKYRGD
-91 YPPVVTKYL
+91 YPPIVTKYL
-100 DDIRRIRNL
+100 DDIRCIRNL

-116 VVSKKQALEI
+116 IVSKKQALEV
-126 DKKAHLIWSYF
+126 DKKAYIIWNYF
-137 LEVYSQDNPAKYQ
+137 LEVYSQDEVKEYK
-150 TPVDQANIFQVQ
+150 TPIDQANIFQLQ
-162 QAQIDQ
+162 QEQIEQ
-168 LKKELEA
+168 LKKELEEA
-175 ALNSQNPLEVSKEI
+175 RKAQKPVEVSKELQAKRHKI
-189 REQRRKVSVNFAKK
+189 SVQFAKK

-209 ETRQLIDK
+209 ETRQLIDR
-217 QLQEAG
+217 QLQQAG
-223 WEADTEKLNNWKF
+223 WEADSENLNNWKY
-236 KTEPKK
+236 KTAPQK

-303 LVDNQM
+303 LVDNDM
-309 GDYKVP
+309 GEYKVP

-341 NPKENAYALE
+341 NPKESAYALE

-359 ALKLTA
+359 ALKLTSQ
-365 KNPDEAN
+365 NPEIADK
-372 QDLVNDNDFP
+372 DLVDDRDFP
-382 KFADRDYQVEAI
+382 RFADRDYQVEAI
-394 KNIEEAIK
+394 KSIEEAIK
-402 DGKKRILL
+402 DSKKRILL

-448 KQTADAIKDNK
+448 QQTADAIKDNK
-459 IGNLSISSI
+459 IGNLSIASI
-468 YGVKELQDKLPDA
+468 YGVKELKDKLPDA

-499 NDNEEEKPSVGQ
+499 NDDKEEKPSVGQ

-523 YAEDKELSDKEYQF
+523 YAEDKELSEKEYHF

-565 ALQTTDIFGQPVYS
+565 ALQTTDIFGKPVYS

-615 EISLFDQASES
+615 EIDLFDQSSES

-643 NKRVITEN
+643 NKRVITES

-676 IFAATDA
+676 IFAATDS
-683 HADMVVRLLREAF
+683 HADMVVRLLKESF
-696 KKAGNPVEDDAI
+696 KNAGNPVDDDAI

-719 NEIKLFKNEKNPNIV
+719 NEIKLFKNEKNPNIA

-775 PEIHKAVFNI
+775 PEIHKSVFNI

-804 VKNVKHDI
+804 VKNVSHDV
-812 HYFVKRK
+812 HYFIDQKHQFEINDNFK
-819 DEFGISDI
+819 
-827 SEQYQIDLSAAVD
+827 QYQIDMTAAID
-840 RKIKC
+840 RKIKR
-845 MNDAKRKDFERLTEI
+845 MNDSKRKEFERLTEI
-860 SSIDQWARDLV
+860 NSVDQWARDLPR
-871 HLNRKAF
+871 LNNQEF
-878 LNEWKNIEQL
+878 LKEWKNFEQL
-888 DKLQGDKPKQ
+888 DRLSTGSHKQ
-898 YISNAP
+898 YISNEP
-904 DEYVGI
+904 DKYLGI
-910 ERGYGQGNSDPEDYI
+910 ERGYGQGNSNPEDYI

-930 FVKEH
+930 FIKEN
-935 VNTIPALQIV
+935 VNEIPALQIV

-960 KLELEKNGFKE
+960 KLELEKKGFKE
-971 HDLQSAWKSANQVQT
+971 NDLQTAWKNANQVQT
-986 TADIISFIRQAALG
+986 TADIISFIRQAAVG
-1000 SKLVD
+1000 SELVD
-1005 HDVRIHNAMQK
+1005 HNVRIHNAMQK
-1016 VYGMANWNM
+1016 VYGMADWNM

-1031 KKIENQLIS
+1031 KKIENQLLS

-1054 NFFKR
+1054 NYFKR
-1059 QGGYKQMKKIFSDNA
+1059 QGGYKQMRKIFSDNA
-1074 DQIIYVLNE
+1074 DKIIYVLNE

>member
-1 MAIQGKIE
+1 
-9 AENMKNE
+9 
-16 DCRMSN
+16 MSN
-22 FETTKKDYQQYAK
+22 FQTTEEEYRQYAK

-49 SSVAI
+49 SSVAV
-54 FGNFAEQ
+54 FGNFSEQ

-85 LKYRAD
+85 LKYRGD
-91 YPPVVTKYL
+91 YPPIVTKYL
-100 DDIRRIRNL
+100 DDIRHIRNL

-116 VVSKKQALEI
+116 IVSKKQALEV
-126 DKKAHLIWSYF
+126 DKKAYIIWNYF
-137 LEVYSQDNPAKYQ
+137 LEVYSQDEVKEYK
-150 TPVDQANIFQVQ
+150 TPIDQANIFQLQ
-162 QAQIDQ
+162 QEQIEQ
-168 LKKELEA
+168 LKKELEEA
-175 ALNSQNPLEVSKEI
+175 RKAQTPVEVSKELQVKRHKI
-189 REQRRKVSVNFAKK
+189 SVQFAKK

-209 ETRQLIDK
+209 ETRQLIDR
-217 QLQEAG
+217 QLQQAG
-223 WEADTEKLNNWKF
+223 WEADSENLNNWKY
-236 KTEPKK
+236 KTAPQK

-303 LVDNQM
+303 LVDNDM
-309 GDYKVP
+309 GEYKVP

-341 NPKENAYALE
+341 NPKESAYALE

-359 ALKLTA
+359 ALKLTSQ
-365 KNPDEAN
+365 NPELAD
-372 QDLVNDNDFP
+372 QDLVDDQDFP

-394 KNIEEAIK
+394 KSIEEAIK

-448 KQTADAIKDNK
+448 QQTADAIKDNK
-459 IGNLSISSI
+459 IGNLSIASI
-468 YGVKELQDKLPDA
+468 YGVKELKDKLPDA

-499 NDNEEEKPSVGQ
+499 NDDKEEKPSVGQ

-523 YAEDKELSDKEYQF
+523 YAEDKELSEKEYHF

-565 ALQTTDIFGQPVYS
+565 ALQTTDIFGKPVYS

-615 EISLFDQASES
+615 EIDLFDQSSES

-643 NKRVITEN
+643 NKRVITES

-676 IFAATDA
+676 IFAATDS
-683 HADMVVRLLREAF
+683 HADMVVRLLKESF
-696 KKAGNPVEDDAI
+696 KNAGNPVDDDAI

-719 NEIKLFKNEKNPNIV
+719 NEIKLFKNEKNPNIA

-775 PEIHKAVFNI
+775 PEIHKSVFNI

-804 VKNVKHDI
+804 VKNVSHDV
-812 HYFVKRK
+812 HYFIDQKHQFEVNDNFK
-819 DEFGISDI
+819 
-827 SEQYQIDLSAAVD
+827 QYQIDMTAAID
-840 RKIKC
+840 RKIKR
-845 MNDAKRKDFERLTEI
+845 MNDSKRKEFEHLTEI
-860 SSIDQWARDLV
+860 NSIDQWARDLPR
-871 HLNRKAF
+871 LNNQEF
-878 LNEWKNIEQL
+878 LKEWKNFEQL
-888 DKLQGDKPKQ
+888 DRLSTGSQKQ
-898 YISNAP
+898 YISNEP
-904 DEYVGI
+904 DEYLGI
-910 ERGYGQGNSDPEDYI
+910 ERGYGQGNSNPEDYI

-930 FVKEH
+930 FIKEN
-935 VNTIPALQIV
+935 VNEIPALQIV

-960 KLELEKNGFKE
+960 KLELEKKGFKE
-971 HDLQSAWKSANQVQT
+971 NDLQTAWKNANQVQT
-986 TADIISFIRQAALG
+986 TADIISFIRQAAVG
-1000 SKLVD
+1000 SELVD
-1005 HDVRIHNAMQK
+1005 HNVRIHNAMQK
-1016 VYGMANWNM
+1016 VYGMADWNM

-1031 KKIENQLIS
+1031 KKIENQLLS

-1054 NFFKR
+1054 NYFKR
-1059 QGGYKQMKKIFSDNA
+1059 QGGYKQMRKIFSDNA

>member
-1 MAIQGKIE
+1 
-9 AENMKNE
+9 
-16 DCRMSN
+16 MSN
-22 FETTKKDYQQYAK
+22 FQTTEEEYRQYAK

-49 SSVAI
+49 SSVAV

-85 LKYRAD
+85 LKYRGD
-91 YPPVVTKYL
+91 YPPIVTKYL
-100 DDIRRIRNL
+100 DDIRNIRNL

-116 VVSKKQALEI
+116 IVSKRQALEV
-126 DKKAHLIWSYF
+126 DKKAYIIWNYF
-137 LEVYSQDNPAKYQ
+137 LEVYSQDEVKEYK
-150 TPVDQANIFQVQ
+150 TPIDQANIFQLQ
-162 QAQIDQ
+162 QEQIEQ
-168 LKKELEA
+168 LKKELEEA
-175 ALNSQNPLEVSKEI
+175 RKAQTPVEVSKELQVKRHKI
-189 REQRRKVSVNFAKK
+189 SVQFAKK

-209 ETRQLIDK
+209 ETRQLIDR
-217 QLQEAG
+217 QLQQAG
-223 WEADTEKLNNWKF
+223 WEADSENLNNWKY
-236 KTEPKK
+236 KTAPQK

-303 LVDNQM
+303 LVDNDM
-309 GDYKVP
+309 GEYKVP

-341 NPKENAYALE
+341 NPKESAYALE

-359 ALKLTA
+359 ALKLTSQ
-365 KNPDEAN
+365 NPELAD
-372 QDLVNDNDFP
+372 QDLVDDQDFP

-394 KNIEEAIK
+394 KSIEEAIK

-448 KQTADAIKDNK
+448 QQTADAIKDNK
-459 IGNLSISSI
+459 IGNLSIASI
-468 YGVKELQDKLPDA
+468 YGVKELKDKLPDA

-499 NDNEEEKPSVGQ
+499 NDDKEEKPSVGQ

-523 YAEDKELSDKEYQF
+523 YAEDKELSEKEYHF

-565 ALQTTDIFGQPVYS
+565 ALQTTDIFGKPVYS

-615 EISLFDQASES
+615 EIDLFDQSSES

-643 NKRVITEN
+643 NKRVITES

-676 IFAATDA
+676 IFAATDS
-683 HADMVVRLLREAF
+683 HADMVVRLLKESF
-696 KKAGNPVEDDAI
+696 KNAGNPVDDDAI

-719 NEIKLFKNEKNPNIV
+719 NEIKLFKNEKNPNIA

-775 PEIHKAVFNI
+775 PEIHKSVFNI

-804 VKNVKHDI
+804 VKNVSHDV
-812 HYFVKRK
+812 HYFIDQKHQFEVNDNFK
-819 DEFGISDI
+819 
-827 SEQYQIDLSAAVD
+827 QYQIDMTAAID
-840 RKIKC
+840 RKIKR
-845 MNDAKRKDFERLTEI
+845 MNDSKRKEFERLTEI
-860 SSIDQWARDLV
+860 NSIDQWARDLPR
-871 HLNRKAF
+871 LNNQEF
-878 LNEWKNIEQL
+878 LKEWKNFEQL
-888 DKLQGDKPKQ
+888 DRLSTGSQKQ
-898 YISNAP
+898 YISNEP
-904 DEYVGI
+904 DEYLGI
-910 ERGYGQGNSDPEDYI
+910 ERGYGQGNSNPEDYI

-930 FVKEH
+930 FIKEN
-935 VNTIPALQIV
+935 VNEIPALQIV

-960 KLELEKNGFKE
+960 KLELEKKGFKE
-971 HDLQSAWKSANQVQT
+971 NDLQTAWKNANQVQT
-986 TADIISFIRQAALG
+986 TADIISFIRQAAVG
-1000 SKLVD
+1000 SELVD
-1005 HDVRIHNAMQK
+1005 HNVRIHNAMQK
-1016 VYGMANWNM
+1016 VYGMADWNM

-1031 KKIENQLIS
+1031 KKIENQLLS

-1054 NFFKR
+1054 NYFKR
-1059 QGGYKQMKKIFSDNA
+1059 QGGYKQMRKIFSDNA
-1074 DQIIYVLNE
+1074 DKIIYVLNE

>member
-1 MAIQGKIE
+1 
-9 AENMKNE
+9 MKNE

-22 FETTKKDYQQYAK
+22 FQTTEEEYRQYAK

-49 SSVAI
+49 SSVAV

-85 LKYRAD
+85 LKYRGD
-91 YPPVVTKYL
+91 YPPIVTKYL
-100 DDIRRIRNL
+100 DDIRHIRNL
-109 ADHDHQF
+109 ANHDHQF
-116 VVSKKQALEI
+116 IVSKKQALEV
-126 DKKAHLIWSYF
+126 DKKAYIIWNYF
-137 LEVYSQDNPAKYQ
+137 LEVYSQDEVKEYK
-150 TPVDQANIFQVQ
+150 TPIDQANIFQLQ
-162 QAQIDQ
+162 QEQIEQ
-168 LKKELEA
+168 LKKELEEA
-175 ALNSQNPLEVSKEI
+175 RTAQKPVEVSKEI
-189 REQRRKVSVNFAKK
+189 QAKRHKISVQFAKK

-209 ETRQLIDK
+209 ETRQLIDR
-217 QLQEAG
+217 QLQQAG
-223 WEADTEKLNNWKF
+223 WEADSENLNNWKY
-236 KTEPKK
+236 KNAPQK

-289 KEYSREVPFRSDYL
+289 KEYSRGVPFRSDYL
-303 LVDNQM
+303 LVDNDM
-309 GDYKVP
+309 GEYKVP

-341 NPKENAYALE
+341 NPKESAYALE

-359 ALKLTA
+359 ALKLTSQ
-365 KNPDEAN
+365 NPELAD
-372 QDLVNDNDFP
+372 QDLVDDQDFP

-394 KNIEEAIK
+394 KSIEEAIK
-402 DGKKRILL
+402 DGKKRVLL

-448 KQTADAIKDNK
+448 QQTADAIKDNK
-459 IGNLSISSI
+459 IGNLSIASI
-468 YGVKELQDKLPDA
+468 YGVKELKDKLPDA

-499 NDNEEEKPSVGQ
+499 NDDKEEKPSVGQ

-523 YAEDKELSDKEYQF
+523 YAEDKELSEKEYHF

-565 ALQTTDIFGQPVYS
+565 ALQTTDIFGKPVYS

-615 EISLFDQASES
+615 EIDLFDQSSES

-643 NKRVITEN
+643 NKRVITES

-676 IFAATDA
+676 IFAATDS
-683 HADMVVRLLREAF
+683 HADMVVRLLKESF
-696 KKAGNPVEDDAI
+696 KNAGNPVDDDAI

-719 NEIKLFKNEKNPNIV
+719 NEIKLFKNEKNPNIA

-775 PEIHKAVFNI
+775 PEIHKSVFNI

-804 VKNVKHDI
+804 VKNVSHDV
-812 HYFVKRK
+812 HYFIDQKHQFEVNDNFK
-819 DEFGISDI
+819 
-827 SEQYQIDLSAAVD
+827 QYQIDMTAAID
-840 RKIKC
+840 RKIKR
-845 MNDAKRKDFERLTEI
+845 MNDSKRKEFERLTEI
-860 SSIDQWARDLV
+860 NSIDQWARDLPR
-871 HLNRKAF
+871 LNNQEF
-878 LNEWKNIEQL
+878 LKEWKNFEQL
-888 DKLQGDKPKQ
+888 DRLSTGSHKQ
-898 YISNAP
+898 YISNEP
-904 DEYVGI
+904 DEYLGI
-910 ERGYGQGNSDPEDYI
+910 ERGYGQGNSNPEDYI

-930 FVKEH
+930 FIKEN
-935 VNTIPALQIV
+935 VNEIPALQIV

-960 KLELEKNGFKE
+960 KLELEKKGFKE
-971 HDLQSAWKSANQVQT
+971 NDLQTAWKSANQVQT
-986 TADIISFIRQAALG
+986 TADIISFIRQAAVG
-1000 SKLVD
+1000 SELVD
-1005 HDVRIHNAMQK
+1005 HNVRIHNAMQK
-1016 VYGMANWNM
+1016 VYGMADWNM
-1025 VQKSWL
+1025 VQRQWL
-1031 KKIENQLIS
+1031 KRIENQLLAN
-1040 STVLGPN
+1040 TVLGPR
-1047 AETAFSS
+1047 AEEVF
-1054 NFFKR
+1054 NENYYFKR
-1059 QGGYKQMKKIFSDNA
+1059 QGGYKQMKKIFADNA
-1074 DQIIYVLNE
+1074 DQIIYVLN
-1083 NLYV
+1083 

>member
-1 MAIQGKIE
+1 
-9 AENMKNE
+9 MKNE

-22 FETTKKDYQQYAK
+22 FQTTEEEYRQYAK

-49 SSVAI
+49 SSVAV

-61 LTREIMHLEG
+61 LTREIMYLEG

-85 LKYRAD
+85 LKYRGD
-91 YPPVVTKYL
+91 YPPIVTKYL
-100 DDIRRIRNL
+100 DDIRHIRNL

-116 VVSKKQALEI
+116 IVSKKQALEV
-126 DKKAHLIWSYF
+126 DKKAYIIWNYF
-137 LEVYSQDNPAKYQ
+137 LEVYSQDEVKEYKKPI
-150 TPVDQANIFQVQ
+150 DQANIFQLQ
-162 QAQIDQ
+162 QEQIEQ
-168 LKKELEA
+168 LKKELEEA
-175 ALNSQNPLEVSKEI
+175 RKAQKPIEVSKEI
-189 REQRRKVSVNFAKK
+189 QAKRHKISVQFAKK

-209 ETRQLIDK
+209 ETRQLIDR
-217 QLQEAG
+217 QLQQAG
-223 WEADTEKLNNWKF
+223 WEADSENLNNWKY
-236 KTEPKK
+236 KTAPQK

-303 LVDNQM
+303 LVDNDM
-309 GDYKVP
+309 GEYKVP

-341 NPKENAYALE
+341 NPKESAYALE

-359 ALKLTA
+359 ALKLTSQ
-365 KNPDEAN
+365 NPELADK
-372 QDLVNDNDFP
+372 DLVDDQDFP

-394 KNIEEAIK
+394 KSIEEAIK
-402 DGKKRILL
+402 DDKKRILL

-448 KQTADAIKDNK
+448 QQTADAIKDNK
-459 IGNLSISSI
+459 IGNLSIASI
-468 YGVKELQDKLPDA
+468 YGVKELKDKLPDA

-499 NDNEEEKPSVGQ
+499 NDDKEEKPSVGQ

-523 YAEDKELSDKEYQF
+523 YAEDKELSEKEYHF

-565 ALQTTDIFGQPVYS
+565 ALQTTDIFGKPVYS

-615 EISLFDQASES
+615 EIDLFDQASES

-643 NKRVITEN
+643 NKRVITES

-676 IFAATDA
+676 IFAATDS
-683 HADMVVRLLREAF
+683 HADMVVRLLKESF
-696 KKAGNPVEDDAI
+696 KNAGNPVDDDAI

-719 NEIKLFKNEKNPNIV
+719 NEIKLFKNEKNPNIA

-775 PEIHKAVFNI
+775 PEIHKSVFNI

-804 VKNVKHDI
+804 VKNVSHDV
-812 HYFVKRK
+812 HYFIDQKHQFEINDNFK
-819 DEFGISDI
+819 
-827 SEQYQIDLSAAVD
+827 QYQIDMTAAID
-840 RKIKC
+840 RKIKR
-845 MNDAKRKDFERLTEI
+845 MNDSKRKEFERLTEI
-860 SSIDQWARDLV
+860 NSIDQWARDLPR
-871 HLNRKAF
+871 LNNQEF
-878 LNEWKNIEQL
+878 LKEWKNFEQL
-888 DKLQGDKPKQ
+888 DRLSTGSQKQ
-898 YISNAP
+898 YISNEP
-904 DEYVGI
+904 DEYLGI
-910 ERGYGQGNSDPEDYI
+910 ERGYGQGNSNPEDYI

-930 FVKEH
+930 FIKEN
-935 VNTIPALQIV
+935 VNEIPALQIV

-960 KLELEKNGFKE
+960 KLELEKKGFKE
-971 HDLQSAWKSANQVQT
+971 NDLQTAWKSANQVQT
-986 TADIISFIRQAALG
+986 TADIISFIRQAAVG
-1000 SKLVD
+1000 SELVD
-1005 HDVRIHNAMQK
+1005 HNVRIHNAMQK
-1016 VYGMANWNM
+1016 VYGMADWNM

-1031 KKIENQLIS
+1031 KKIENQLLS

-1054 NFFKR
+1054 NYFKR
-1059 QGGYKQMKKIFSDNA
+1059 QGGYKQMRKIFSDNA

>member
-1 MAIQGKIE
+1 
-9 AENMKNE
+9 
-16 DCRMSN
+16 MSN
-22 FETTKKDYQQYAK
+22 FQTTEEEYRQYAK

-49 SSVAI
+49 SSVAV

-85 LKYRAD
+85 LKYRGD
-91 YPPVVTKYL
+91 YPPIVTKYL
-100 DDIRRIRNL
+100 DDIRNIRNL

-116 VVSKKQALEI
+116 IVSKKQALEV
-126 DKKAHLIWSYF
+126 DKKAYIIWNYF
-137 LEVYSQDNPAKYQ
+137 LEVYSQDEVKEYK
-150 TPVDQANIFQVQ
+150 TPIDQANIFQLQ
-162 QAQIDQ
+162 QEQIEQ
-168 LKKELEA
+168 LKKELEEA
-175 ALNSQNPLEVSKEI
+175 RKAQKPVEVSKELQSKRHKI
-189 REQRRKVSVNFAKK
+189 SVQFAKK

-209 ETRQLIDK
+209 ETRQLIDR
-217 QLQEAG
+217 QLQQAG
-223 WEADTEKLNNWKF
+223 WEADSENLNNWKY
-236 KTEPKK
+236 KTAPQK

-303 LVDNQM
+303 LVDNDM
-309 GDYKVP
+309 GEYKVP

-341 NPKENAYALE
+341 NPKESAYALE

-359 ALKLTA
+359 ALKLTSQ
-365 KNPDEAN
+365 NPELAD
-372 QDLVNDNDFP
+372 QDLVDDQDFP

-394 KNIEEAIK
+394 KSIEEAIK

-448 KQTADAIKDNK
+448 QQTADAIKDNK
-459 IGNLSISSI
+459 IGNLSIASI
-468 YGVKELQDKLPDA
+468 YGVKELKDKLPDA

-499 NDNEEEKPSVGQ
+499 NDDKEEKPSVGQ

-523 YAEDKELSDKEYQF
+523 YAEDKELSEKEYHF

-565 ALQTTDIFGQPVYS
+565 ALQTTDIFGKPVYS

-615 EISLFDQASES
+615 EIDLFDQSSES

-643 NKRVITEN
+643 NKRVITES

-676 IFAATDA
+676 IFAATDS
-683 HADMVVRLLREAF
+683 HADMVVRLLKESF
-696 KKAGNPVEDDAI
+696 KNAGNPVDDDAI

-719 NEIKLFKNEKNPNIV
+719 NEIKLFKNEKNPNIA

-775 PEIHKAVFNI
+775 PEIHKSVFNI

-804 VKNVKHDI
+804 VKNVSHDV
-812 HYFVKRK
+812 HYFIDQKHQFEVNDNFK
-819 DEFGISDI
+819 
-827 SEQYQIDLSAAVD
+827 QYQIDMTAAID
-840 RKIKC
+840 RKIKR
-845 MNDAKRKDFERLTEI
+845 MNDSKRKEFERLTEI
-860 SSIDQWARDLV
+860 NSIDQWARDLPR
-871 HLNRKAF
+871 LNNQEF
-878 LNEWKNIEQL
+878 LKEWKNFEQL
-888 DKLQGDKPKQ
+888 DRLSTGSQKQ
-898 YISNAP
+898 YISNEP
-904 DEYVGI
+904 DEYLGI
-910 ERGYGQGNSDPEDYI
+910 ERGYGQGNSNPEDYI

-930 FVKEH
+930 FIKEN
-935 VNTIPALQIV
+935 VNEIPALQIV

-960 KLELEKNGFKE
+960 KLELEKKGFKE
-971 HDLQSAWKSANQVQT
+971 NDLQTAWKSANQVQT
-986 TADIISFIRQAALG
+986 TADIISFIRQAAVG
-1000 SKLVD
+1000 SELVD
-1005 HDVRIHNAMQK
+1005 HNVRIHNAMQK
-1016 VYGMANWNM
+1016 VYGMADWNM

-1031 KKIENQLIS
+1031 KKIENQLLS

-1054 NFFKR
+1054 NYFKR
-1059 QGGYKQMKKIFSDNA
+1059 QGGYKQMRKIFSDNA

>member
-1 MAIQGKIE
+1 
-9 AENMKNE
+9 MKNE

-22 FETTKKDYQQYAK
+22 FQTTEEEYRQYAK

-49 SSVAI
+49 SSVAV

-85 LKYRAD
+85 LKYRGD
-91 YPPVVTKYL
+91 YPPIVTKYL
-100 DDIRRIRNL
+100 DDIRHIRNL

-116 VVSKKQALEI
+116 IVSKKQALEV
-126 DKKAHLIWSYF
+126 DKKAYIIWNYF
-137 LEVYSQDNPAKYQ
+137 LEVYSQDEVKEYK
-150 TPVDQANIFQVQ
+150 TPIDQANIFQLQ
-162 QAQIDQ
+162 QEQIEQ
-168 LKKELEA
+168 LKKELEEA
-175 ALNSQNPLEVSKEI
+175 RKAQKPIEVSKEI
-189 REQRRKVSVNFAKK
+189 QAKRHKISVQFAKK

-209 ETRQLIDK
+209 ETRQLIDR
-217 QLQEAG
+217 QLQQAG
-223 WEADTEKLNNWKF
+223 WEADSERLNNWKY
-236 KTEPKK
+236 KTAPQK

-303 LVDNQM
+303 LVDNDM
-309 GDYKVP
+309 GEYKVP

-341 NPKENAYALE
+341 NPKESAYALE

-359 ALKLTA
+359 SLKLTSQ
-365 KNPDEAN
+365 NPDLAD
-372 QDLVNDNDFP
+372 QDLVDDQDFP

-394 KNIEEAIK
+394 KSIEEAIK
-402 DGKKRILL
+402 EGKKRILL

-448 KQTADAIKDNK
+448 QQTADAIKDNK
-459 IGNLSISSI
+459 IGNLSIASI
-468 YGVKELQDKLPDA
+468 YGVKELKDKLPDA

-499 NDNEEEKPSVGQ
+499 NDDKEEKPSVGQ

-523 YAEDKELSDKEYQF
+523 YAEDKELSEKEYHF

-565 ALQTTDIFGQPVYS
+565 ALQTTDIFGKPVYS

-615 EISLFDQASES
+615 EIDLFDQSSES

-643 NKRVITEN
+643 NKRVITES

-676 IFAATDA
+676 IFAATDS
-683 HADMVVRLLREAF
+683 HADMVVRLLKESF
-696 KKAGNPVEDDAI
+696 KNAGNPVDDDAI

-719 NEIKLFKNEKNPNIV
+719 NEIKLFKNEKNPNIA

-775 PEIHKAVFNI
+775 PEIHKSVFNI

-804 VKNVKHDI
+804 VKNVSHDV
-812 HYFVKRK
+812 HYFIDQKHQFEVNDNFK
-819 DEFGISDI
+819 
-827 SEQYQIDLSAAVD
+827 QYQIDMTAAID
-840 RKIKC
+840 RKIKR
-845 MNDAKRKDFERLTEI
+845 MNDSKRKEFERLTEI
-860 SSIDQWARDLV
+860 NSIDQWARDLPR
-871 HLNRKAF
+871 LNNQEF
-878 LNEWKNIEQL
+878 LKEWKNFEQL
-888 DKLQGDKPKQ
+888 DRLSTGSQKQ
-898 YISNAP
+898 YISNEP
-904 DEYVGI
+904 DEYLGI
-910 ERGYGQGNSDPEDYI
+910 ERGYGQGNSNPEDYI

-930 FVKEH
+930 FIKEN
-935 VNTIPALQIV
+935 VNEIPALQIV

-960 KLELEKNGFKE
+960 KLELEKKGFKE
-971 HDLQSAWKSANQVQT
+971 NDLQTAWKSANQVQT
-986 TADIISFIRQAALG
+986 TADIISFIRQAAVG
-1000 SKLVD
+1000 SELVD
-1005 HDVRIHNAMQK
+1005 HNVRIHNAMQK
-1016 VYGMANWNM
+1016 VYGMADWNM
-1025 VQKSWL
+1025 VQRQWL
-1031 KKIENQLIS
+1031 KRIENQLLAN
-1040 STVLGPN
+1040 TVLGPR
-1047 AETAFSS
+1047 AEEVF
-1054 NFFKR
+1054 NKNYYFKR
-1059 QGGYKQMKKIFSDNA
+1059 QGGYKQMKKIFADNA

>member
-1 MAIQGKIE
+1 
-9 AENMKNE
+9 MKNE

-22 FETTKKDYQQYAK
+22 FQTTEEEYRQYAK

-49 SSVAI
+49 SSVAV

-85 LKYRAD
+85 LKYRGD
-91 YPPVVTKYL
+91 YPPIVTKYL
-100 DDIRRIRNL
+100 DDIRNIRNL

-116 VVSKKQALEI
+116 IVSKRQALEV
-126 DKKAHLIWSYF
+126 DKKAYIIWNYF
-137 LEVYSQDNPAKYQ
+137 LEVYSQDEVKEYK
-150 TPVDQANIFQVQ
+150 TPIDQANIFQLQ
-162 QAQIDQ
+162 QEQIEQ
-168 LKKELEA
+168 LKKELEEA
-175 ALNSQNPLEVSKEI
+175 RKAQTPVEVSKELQVKRHKI
-189 REQRRKVSVNFAKK
+189 SVQFAKK

-209 ETRQLIDK
+209 ETRQLIDR
-217 QLQEAG
+217 QLQQAG
-223 WEADTEKLNNWKF
+223 WEADSENLNNWKY
-236 KTEPKK
+236 KTAPQK

-303 LVDNQM
+303 LVDNDM
-309 GDYKVP
+309 GEYKVP

-341 NPKENAYALE
+341 NPKESAYALE

-359 ALKLTA
+359 ALKLTSQ
-365 KNPDEAN
+365 NPELAD
-372 QDLVNDNDFP
+372 QDLVDDQDFP

-394 KNIEEAIK
+394 KSIEEAIK

-448 KQTADAIKDNK
+448 QQTADAIKDNK
-459 IGNLSISSI
+459 IGNLSIASI
-468 YGVKELQDKLPDA
+468 YGVKELKDKLPDA

-499 NDNEEEKPSVGQ
+499 NDDKEEKPSVGQ

-523 YAEDKELSDKEYQF
+523 YAEDKELSEKEYHF

-565 ALQTTDIFGQPVYS
+565 ALQTTDIFGKPVYS

-615 EISLFDQASES
+615 EIDLFDQSSES

-643 NKRVITEN
+643 NKRVITES

-676 IFAATDA
+676 IFAATDS
-683 HADMVVRLLREAF
+683 HADMVVRLLKESF
-696 KKAGNPVEDDAI
+696 KNAGNPVDDDAI

-719 NEIKLFKNEKNPNIV
+719 NEIKLFKNEKNPNIA

-775 PEIHKAVFNI
+775 PEIHKSVFNI

-804 VKNVKHDI
+804 VKNVSHDV
-812 HYFVKRK
+812 HYFIDQKHQFEINDNFK
-819 DEFGISDI
+819 
-827 SEQYQIDLSAAVD
+827 QYQIDMTAAID
-840 RKIKC
+840 RKIKR
-845 MNDAKRKDFERLTEI
+845 MNDSKRKEFERLTEI
-860 SSIDQWARDLV
+860 NSIDQWARDLPR
-871 HLNRKAF
+871 LNNQEF
-878 LNEWKNIEQL
+878 LKEWKNFEQL
-888 DKLQGDKPKQ
+888 DRLSTGSHKQ
-898 YISNAP
+898 YISNEP
-904 DEYVGI
+904 DEYLGI
-910 ERGYGQGNSDPEDYI
+910 ERGYGQGNSNPEDYI

-930 FVKEH
+930 FIKEN
-935 VNTIPALQIV
+935 VNEIPALQIV

-960 KLELEKNGFKE
+960 KLELEKKGFKE
-971 HDLQSAWKSANQVQT
+971 NDLQTAWKSANQVQT
-986 TADIISFIRQAALG
+986 TADIISFIRQAAVG
-1000 SKLVD
+1000 SELVD
-1005 HDVRIHNAMQK
+1005 HNVRIHNAMQK
-1016 VYGMANWNM
+1016 VYGMADWNM

-1031 KKIENQLIS
+1031 KKIENQLLS

-1054 NFFKR
+1054 NYFKR
-1059 QGGYKQMKKIFSDNA
+1059 QGGYKQMRKIFSDNA
-1074 DQIIYVLNE
+1074 DKIIYVLNE

>member
-1 MAIQGKIE
+1 
-9 AENMKNE
+9 MKNE

-22 FETTKKDYQQYAK
+22 FQTTEEEYRQYAK

-49 SSVAI
+49 SSVAV

-85 LKYRAD
+85 LKYRGD
-91 YPPVVTKYL
+91 YPPIVTKYL
-100 DDIRRIRNL
+100 DDIRNIRNL

-116 VVSKKQALEI
+116 IVSKRQALEV
-126 DKKAHLIWSYF
+126 DKKAYIIWNYF
-137 LEVYSQDNPAKYQ
+137 LEVYSQDEVKEYK
-150 TPVDQANIFQVQ
+150 TPIDQANIFQLQ
-162 QAQIDQ
+162 QEQIEQ
-168 LKKELEA
+168 LKKELEEA
-175 ALNSQNPLEVSKEI
+175 RKAQTPVEVSKELQVKRHKI
-189 REQRRKVSVNFAKK
+189 SVQFAKK

-209 ETRQLIDK
+209 ETRQLIDR
-217 QLQEAG
+217 QLQQAG
-223 WEADTEKLNNWKF
+223 WEADSENLNNWKY
-236 KTEPKK
+236 KTAPQK

-303 LVDNQM
+303 LVDNDM
-309 GDYKVP
+309 GEYRVP

-341 NPKENAYALE
+341 NPKESAYALE

-359 ALKLTA
+359 ALKLTSQ
-365 KNPDEAN
+365 NPELAD
-372 QDLVNDNDFP
+372 QDLVDDQDFP

-394 KNIEEAIK
+394 KSIEEAIK

-448 KQTADAIKDNK
+448 QQTADAIKDNK
-459 IGNLSISSI
+459 IGNLSIASI
-468 YGVKELQDKLPDA
+468 YGVKELKDKLPDA

-499 NDNEEEKPSVGQ
+499 NDDKEEKPSVGQ

-523 YAEDKELSDKEYQF
+523 YAEDKELSEKEYHF

-565 ALQTTDIFGQPVYS
+565 ALQTTDIFGKPVYS

-615 EISLFDQASES
+615 EIDLFDQSSES

-643 NKRVITEN
+643 NKRVITES

-676 IFAATDA
+676 IFAATDS
-683 HADMVVRLLREAF
+683 HADMVVRLLKESF
-696 KKAGNPVEDDAI
+696 KNAGNPVDDDAI

-719 NEIKLFKNEKNPNIV
+719 NEIKLFKNEKNPNIA

-775 PEIHKAVFNI
+775 PEIHKSVFNI

-804 VKNVKHDI
+804 VKNVSHDV
-812 HYFVKRK
+812 HYFIDQKHQFEINDNFK
-819 DEFGISDI
+819 
-827 SEQYQIDLSAAVD
+827 QYQIDMTAAID
-840 RKIKC
+840 RKIKR
-845 MNDAKRKDFERLTEI
+845 MNDSKRKEFERLTEI
-860 SSIDQWARDLV
+860 NSIDQWARDLPR
-871 HLNRKAF
+871 LNNQEF
-878 LNEWKNIEQL
+878 LKEWKNFEQL
-888 DKLQGDKPKQ
+888 DRLSTGSHKQ
-898 YISNAP
+898 YISNEP
-904 DEYVGI
+904 DEYLGI
-910 ERGYGQGNSDPEDYI
+910 ERGYGQGNSNPEDYI

-930 FVKEH
+930 FIKEN
-935 VNTIPALQIV
+935 VNEIPALQIV

-960 KLELEKNGFKE
+960 KLVLEKKGFKE
-971 HDLQSAWKSANQVQT
+971 NDLQTAWKSANQVQT
-986 TADIISFIRQAALG
+986 TADIISFIRQAAVG
-1000 SKLVD
+1000 SELVD
-1005 HDVRIHNAMQK
+1005 HNVRIHNAMQK
-1016 VYGMANWNM
+1016 VYGMADWNM

-1031 KKIENQLIS
+1031 KKIENQLLS

-1054 NFFKR
+1054 NYFKR
-1059 QGGYKQMKKIFSDNA
+1059 QGGYKQMRKIFSDNA

>member
-1 MAIQGKIE
+1 
-9 AENMKNE
+9 
-16 DCRMSN
+16 MSN
-22 FETTKKDYQQYAK
+22 FQTTEEEYRQYAK

-49 SSVAI
+49 SSVAV
-54 FGNFAEQ
+54 FGNFSEQ

-85 LKYRAD
+85 LKYRGD
-91 YPPVVTKYL
+91 YPPIVTKYL
-100 DDIRRIRNL
+100 DDIRHIRNL

-116 VVSKKQALEI
+116 IVSKKQALEV
-126 DKKAHLIWSYF
+126 DKKAYIIWNYF
-137 LEVYSQDNPAKYQ
+137 LEVYSQDEVKEYK
-150 TPVDQANIFQVQ
+150 TPIDQANIFQLQ
-162 QAQIDQ
+162 QEQIEQ
-168 LKKELEA
+168 LKKELEEA
-175 ALNSQNPLEVSKEI
+175 RKAQKPVEVSKELQAKRHKI
-189 REQRRKVSVNFAKK
+189 SVQFAKK

-209 ETRQLIDK
+209 ETRQLIDR
-217 QLQEAG
+217 QLQQAG
-223 WEADTEKLNNWKF
+223 WEADSENLNNWKY
-236 KTEPKK
+236 KTAPQK

-303 LVDNQM
+303 LVDNDM
-309 GDYKVP
+309 GEYKVP

-341 NPKENAYALE
+341 NPKESAYALE

-359 ALKLTA
+359 ALKLTSQ
-365 KNPDEAN
+365 NPELAD
-372 QDLVNDNDFP
+372 QDLVDDQDFP

-394 KNIEEAIK
+394 KSIEEAIK

-448 KQTADAIKDNK
+448 QQTADAIKDNK
-459 IGNLSISSI
+459 IGNLSIASI
-468 YGVKELQDKLPDA
+468 YGVKELKDKLPDA

-499 NDNEEEKPSVGQ
+499 NDDKEEKPSVGQ

-523 YAEDKELSDKEYQF
+523 YAEDKELSEKEYHF

-565 ALQTTDIFGQPVYS
+565 ALQTTDIFGKPVYS

-615 EISLFDQASES
+615 EIDLFDQSSES

-643 NKRVITEN
+643 NKRVITES

-676 IFAATDA
+676 IFAATDS
-683 HADMVVRLLREAF
+683 HADMVVRLLKESF
-696 KKAGNPVEDDAI
+696 KNAGNPVDDDAI

-719 NEIKLFKNEKNPNIV
+719 NEIKLFKNEKNPNIA

-775 PEIHKAVFNI
+775 PEIHKSVFNI

-804 VKNVKHDI
+804 VKNVSHDV
-812 HYFVKRK
+812 HYFIDQKHQFEVNDNFK
-819 DEFGISDI
+819 
-827 SEQYQIDLSAAVD
+827 QYQIDMTAAID
-840 RKIKC
+840 RKIKR
-845 MNDAKRKDFERLTEI
+845 MNDSKRKEFERLTEI
-860 SSIDQWARDLV
+860 NSIDQWARDLPR
-871 HLNRKAF
+871 LNNQEF
-878 LNEWKNIEQL
+878 LKEWKNFEQL
-888 DKLQGDKPKQ
+888 DRLSTGSQKQ
-898 YISNAP
+898 YISNEP
-904 DEYVGI
+904 DEYLGI
-910 ERGYGQGNSDPEDYI
+910 ERGYGQGNSNPEDYI

-930 FVKEH
+930 FIKEN
-935 VNTIPALQIV
+935 VNEIPALQIV

-960 KLELEKNGFKE
+960 KLELEKKGFKE
-971 HDLQSAWKSANQVQT
+971 NDLQTAWKNANQVQT
-986 TADIISFIRQAALG
+986 TADIISFIRQAAVG
-1000 SKLVD
+1000 SELVD
-1005 HDVRIHNAMQK
+1005 HNVRIHNAMQK
-1016 VYGMANWNM
+1016 VYGMADWNM

-1031 KKIENQLIS
+1031 KKIENQLLS

-1054 NFFKR
+1054 NYFNR
-1059 QGGYKQMKKIFSDNA
+1059 QGGYKQMRKIFSDNA

>member
-1 MAIQGKIE
+1 
-9 AENMKNE
+9 MKNE

-22 FETTKKDYQQYAK
+22 FQTTEEEYRQYAK

-49 SSVAI
+49 SSVAV

-85 LKYRAD
+85 LKYRGD
-91 YPPVVTKYL
+91 YPPIVTKYL
-100 DDIRRIRNL
+100 DDIRHIRNL

-116 VVSKKQALEI
+116 IVSKRQALEV
-126 DKKAHLIWSYF
+126 DKKAYIIWNYF
-137 LEVYSQDNPAKYQ
+137 LEVYSQDEVKEYK
-150 TPVDQANIFQVQ
+150 TPIDQANIFQLQ
-162 QAQIDQ
+162 QEQIEQ
-168 LKKELEA
+168 LKKELEEA
-175 ALNSQNPLEVSKEI
+175 RKAQTPVEVSKELQVKRHKI
-189 REQRRKVSVNFAKK
+189 SVQFAKK

-209 ETRQLIDK
+209 ETRQLIDR
-217 QLQEAG
+217 QLQQAG
-223 WEADTEKLNNWKF
+223 WEADSENLNNWKY
-236 KTEPKK
+236 KTAPQK

-303 LVDNQM
+303 LVDNDM
-309 GDYKVP
+309 GEYKVP

-341 NPKENAYALE
+341 NPKESAYALE

-359 ALKLTA
+359 ALKLTSQ
-365 KNPDEAN
+365 NPELAD
-372 QDLVNDNDFP
+372 QDLVDDQDFP

-394 KNIEEAIK
+394 KSIEEAIK

-448 KQTADAIKDNK
+448 QQTADAIKDNK
-459 IGNLSISSI
+459 IGNLSIASI
-468 YGVKELQDKLPDA
+468 YGVKELKDKLPDA

-499 NDNEEEKPSVGQ
+499 NDDKEEKPSVGQ

-523 YAEDKELSDKEYQF
+523 YAEDKELSEKEYHF

-565 ALQTTDIFGQPVYS
+565 ALQTTDIFGKPVYS

-615 EISLFDQASES
+615 EIDLFDQSSEL

-643 NKRVITEN
+643 NKRVITES

-676 IFAATDA
+676 IFAATDS
-683 HADMVVRLLREAF
+683 HADMVVRLLKESF
-696 KKAGNPVEDDAI
+696 KNAGNPVDDDAI

-719 NEIKLFKNEKNPNIV
+719 NEIKLFKNEKNPNIA

-775 PEIHKAVFNI
+775 PEIHKSVFNI

-804 VKNVKHDI
+804 VKNVSHDV
-812 HYFVKRK
+812 HYFIDQKHQFEVNDNFK
-819 DEFGISDI
+819 
-827 SEQYQIDLSAAVD
+827 QYQIDMTAAID
-840 RKIKC
+840 RKIKR
-845 MNDAKRKDFERLTEI
+845 MNDSKRKEFERLTEI
-860 SSIDQWARDLV
+860 NSIDQWARDLPR
-871 HLNRKAF
+871 LNNQEF
-878 LNEWKNIEQL
+878 LKEWKNFEQL
-888 DKLQGDKPKQ
+888 DRLSTGSHKQ
-898 YISNAP
+898 YISNEP
-904 DEYVGI
+904 DEYLGI
-910 ERGYGQGNSDPEDYI
+910 ERGYGQGNSNPEDYI

-930 FVKEH
+930 FIKEN
-935 VNTIPALQIV
+935 VNEIPALQIV

-960 KLELEKNGFKE
+960 KLELEKKGFKE
-971 HDLQSAWKSANQVQT
+971 NDLQTAWKSANQVQT
-986 TADIISFIRQAALG
+986 TADIISFIRQAAVG
-1000 SKLVD
+1000 SELVD
-1005 HDVRIHNAMQK
+1005 HNVRIHNAMQK
-1016 VYGMANWNM
+1016 VYGMADWNM

-1031 KKIENQLIS
+1031 KKIENQLLS

-1054 NFFKR
+1054 NYFKR
-1059 QGGYKQMKKIFSDNA
+1059 QGGYKQMRKIFSDNA

>member
-1 MAIQGKIE
+1 
-9 AENMKNE
+9 
-16 DCRMSN
+16 MSN
-22 FETTKKDYQQYAK
+22 FQTTEEEYRQYAK

-49 SSVAI
+49 SSVAV

-85 LKYRAD
+85 LKYRGD
-91 YPPVVTKYL
+91 YPPIVTKYL
-100 DDIRRIRNL
+100 DDIRHIRNL

-116 VVSKKQALEI
+116 IVSKKQALEV
-126 DKKAHLIWSYF
+126 DKKAYIIWNYF
-137 LEVYSQDNPAKYQ
+137 LEVYSQDEVKEYK
-150 TPVDQANIFQVQ
+150 TPIDQANIFQLQ
-162 QAQIDQ
+162 QEQIEQ
-168 LKKELEA
+168 LKKELEEA
-175 ALNSQNPLEVSKEI
+175 RKAQKPVEVSKEI
-189 REQRRKVSVNFAKK
+189 QAKRHKISVQFAKK

-209 ETRQLIDK
+209 ETRQLIDQ
-217 QLQEAG
+217 QLQQAG
-223 WEADTEKLNNWKF
+223 WEADSENLNNWKY
-236 KTEPKK
+236 KTAPQK

-303 LVDNQM
+303 LVDNDM
-309 GDYKVP
+309 GEYKVP

-341 NPKENAYALE
+341 NPKESAYALE

-359 ALKLTA
+359 ALKLTSQ
-365 KNPDEAN
+365 NPELADK
-372 QDLVNDNDFP
+372 DLVDDQDFP

-394 KNIEEAIK
+394 KSIEEAIK

-448 KQTADAIKDNK
+448 QQTADAIKDNK
-459 IGNLSISSI
+459 IGNLSIASI
-468 YGVKELQDKLPDA
+468 YGVKELKDKLPDA

-499 NDNEEEKPSVGQ
+499 NDDKEEKPSVGQ

-523 YAEDKELSDKEYQF
+523 YAEDKELSEKEYHF

-565 ALQTTDIFGQPVYS
+565 ALQTTDIFGKPVYS

-615 EISLFDQASES
+615 EIDLFDQSSES

-643 NKRVITEN
+643 NKRVITES

-676 IFAATDA
+676 IFAATDS
-683 HADMVVRLLREAF
+683 HADMVVRLLKESF
-696 KKAGNPVEDDAI
+696 KNAGNPVDDDAI

-719 NEIKLFKNEKNPNIV
+719 NEIKLFKNEKNPNIA

-775 PEIHKAVFNI
+775 PEIHKSVFNI

-804 VKNVKHDI
+804 VKNVSHDV
-812 HYFVKRK
+812 HYFIDQKHQFEINDNFK
-819 DEFGISDI
+819 
-827 SEQYQIDLSAAVD
+827 QYQIDMTAAID
-840 RKIKC
+840 RKIKR
-845 MNDAKRKDFERLTEI
+845 MNDSKRKEFERLTEI
-860 SSIDQWARDLV
+860 NSIDQWARDLPR
-871 HLNRKAF
+871 LNNQEF
-878 LNEWKNIEQL
+878 LKEWKNFEQL
-888 DKLQGDKPKQ
+888 DRLSTGSQKQ
-898 YISNAP
+898 YISNEP
-904 DEYVGI
+904 DEYLGI
-910 ERGYGQGNSDPEDYI
+910 ERGYGQGNSNPEDYI

-930 FVKEH
+930 FIKEN
-935 VNTIPALQIV
+935 VNEIPALQIV

-960 KLELEKNGFKE
+960 KLELEKKGFKE
-971 HDLQSAWKSANQVQT
+971 NDLQTAWKSANQVQT
-986 TADIISFIRQAALG
+986 TADIISFIRQAAVG
-1000 SKLVD
+1000 SELVD
-1005 HDVRIHNAMQK
+1005 HNVRIHNAMQK
-1016 VYGMANWNM
+1016 VYGMADWNM

-1031 KKIENQLIS
+1031 KKIENQLLS

-1054 NFFKR
+1054 NYFKR
-1059 QGGYKQMKKIFSDNA
+1059 QGGYKQMRKIFSDNA

>member
-1 MAIQGKIE
+1 
-9 AENMKNE
+9 MKNE

-22 FETTKKDYQQYAK
+22 FQTTEEEYRQYAK

-49 SSVAI
+49 SSVAV

-85 LKYRAD
+85 LKYRGD
-91 YPPVVTKYL
+91 YPPIVTKYL
-100 DDIRRIRNL
+100 DDIRHIRNL

-116 VVSKKQALEI
+116 IVSKRQALEV
-126 DKKAHLIWSYF
+126 DKKAYIIWNYF
-137 LEVYSQDNPAKYQ
+137 LEVYSQDEVKEYK
-150 TPVDQANIFQVQ
+150 TPIDQANIFQLQ
-162 QAQIDQ
+162 QEQIEQ
-168 LKKELEA
+168 LKKELEEA
-175 ALNSQNPLEVSKEI
+175 RKAQKPVEVSKELQAKRHKI
-189 REQRRKVSVNFAKK
+189 SVQFAKK

-209 ETRQLIDK
+209 ETRQLIDR
-217 QLQEAG
+217 QLQQAG
-223 WEADTEKLNNWKF
+223 WEADSENLNNWKY
-236 KTEPKK
+236 KTAPQK

-303 LVDNQM
+303 LVDNDM
-309 GDYKVP
+309 GEYKVP

-341 NPKENAYALE
+341 NPKESAYALE

-359 ALKLTA
+359 ALKLTSQ
-365 KNPDEAN
+365 NPELAD
-372 QDLVNDNDFP
+372 QDLVDDQDFP

-394 KNIEEAIK
+394 KSIEEAIK

-448 KQTADAIKDNK
+448 QQTADAIKDNK
-459 IGNLSISSI
+459 IGNLSIASI
-468 YGVKELQDKLPDA
+468 YGVKELKDKLPDA

-499 NDNEEEKPSVGQ
+499 NDDKEEKPSVGQ

-523 YAEDKELSDKEYQF
+523 YAEDKELSEKEYHF

-565 ALQTTDIFGQPVYS
+565 ALQTTDIFGKPVYS

-615 EISLFDQASES
+615 EIDLFDQSSES

-643 NKRVITEN
+643 NKRVITES

-676 IFAATDA
+676 IFAATDS
-683 HADMVVRLLREAF
+683 HADMVVRLLKESF
-696 KKAGNPVEDDAI
+696 KNAGNPVDDDAI

-719 NEIKLFKNEKNPNIV
+719 NEIKLFKNEKNPNIA

-775 PEIHKAVFNI
+775 PEIHKSVFNI

-804 VKNVKHDI
+804 VKNVSHDV
-812 HYFVKRK
+812 HYFIDQKHQFEVNDNFK
-819 DEFGISDI
+819 
-827 SEQYQIDLSAAVD
+827 QYQIDMTAAID
-840 RKIKC
+840 RKIKR
-845 MNDAKRKDFERLTEI
+845 MNDSKRKEFEHLTEI
-860 SSIDQWARDLV
+860 NSIDQWARDLPR
-871 HLNRKAF
+871 LNNQEF
-878 LNEWKNIEQL
+878 LKEWKNFEQL
-888 DKLQGDKPKQ
+888 DRLSTGSQKQ
-898 YISNAP
+898 YISNEP
-904 DEYVGI
+904 DEYLGI
-910 ERGYGQGNSDPEDYI
+910 ERGYGQGNSNPEDYI

-930 FVKEH
+930 FIKEN
-935 VNTIPALQIV
+935 VNEIPALQIV

-960 KLELEKNGFKE
+960 KLELEKKGFKE
-971 HDLQSAWKSANQVQT
+971 NDLQTAWKNANQVQT
-986 TADIISFIRQAALG
+986 TADIISFIRQAAVG
-1000 SKLVD
+1000 SELVD
-1005 HDVRIHNAMQK
+1005 HNVRIHNAMQK
-1016 VYGMANWNM
+1016 VYGMADWNM
-1025 VQKSWL
+1025 VQRQWL
-1031 KKIENQLIS
+1031 KRIENQLLAN
-1040 STVLGPN
+1040 TVLGPR
-1047 AETAFSS
+1047 AEEVF
-1054 NFFKR
+1054 NENYYFKR
-1059 QGGYKQMKKIFSDNA
+1059 QGGYKQMKKIFADNA

>member
-1 MAIQGKIE
+1 
-9 AENMKNE
+9 
-16 DCRMSN
+16 MSN
-22 FETTKKDYQQYAK
+22 FQTTEEEYRQYAK

-49 SSVAI
+49 SSVAV
-54 FGNFAEQ
+54 FGNFSEQ

-85 LKYRAD
+85 LKYRGD
-91 YPPVVTKYL
+91 YPPIVTKYL
-100 DDIRRIRNL
+100 DDIRHIRNL

-116 VVSKKQALEI
+116 IVSKKQALEV
-126 DKKAHLIWSYF
+126 DKKAYIIWNYF
-137 LEVYSQDNPAKYQ
+137 LEVYSQDEVKEYK
-150 TPVDQANIFQVQ
+150 TPIDQANIFQLQ
-162 QAQIDQ
+162 QEQIEQ
-168 LKKELEA
+168 LKKELEEA
-175 ALNSQNPLEVSKEI
+175 RKAQKPVEVSKELQAKRHKI
-189 REQRRKVSVNFAKK
+189 SVQFAKK

-209 ETRQLIDK
+209 ETRQLIDR
-217 QLQEAG
+217 QLQQAG
-223 WEADTEKLNNWKF
+223 WEADSENLNNWKY
-236 KTEPKK
+236 KTAPQK

-303 LVDNQM
+303 LVDNDM
-309 GDYKVP
+309 GEYKVP

-341 NPKENAYALE
+341 NPKESAYALE

-359 ALKLTA
+359 ALKLTSQ
-365 KNPDEAN
+365 NPELAD
-372 QDLVNDNDFP
+372 QDLVDDQDFP

-394 KNIEEAIK
+394 KSIEEAIK

-448 KQTADAIKDNK
+448 QQTADAIKDNK
-459 IGNLSISSI
+459 IGNLSIASI
-468 YGVKELQDKLPDA
+468 YGVKELKDKLPDA

-499 NDNEEEKPSVGQ
+499 NDDKEEKPSVGQ

-523 YAEDKELSDKEYQF
+523 YAEDKELSEKEYHF

-565 ALQTTDIFGQPVYS
+565 ALQTTDIFGKPVYS

-615 EISLFDQASES
+615 EIDLFDQSSES

-643 NKRVITEN
+643 NKRVITES

-676 IFAATDA
+676 IFAATDS
-683 HADMVVRLLREAF
+683 HADMVVRLLKESF
-696 KKAGNPVEDDAI
+696 KNAGNPVDDDAI

-719 NEIKLFKNEKNPNIV
+719 NEIKLFKNEKNPNIA

-775 PEIHKAVFNI
+775 PEIHKSVFNI

-804 VKNVKHDI
+804 VKNVSHDV
-812 HYFVKRK
+812 HYFIDQKHQFEVNDNFK
-819 DEFGISDI
+819 
-827 SEQYQIDLSAAVD
+827 QYQIDMTAAID
-840 RKIKC
+840 RKIKR
-845 MNDAKRKDFERLTEI
+845 MNDSKRKEFEHLTEI
-860 SSIDQWARDLV
+860 NSIDQWARDLPR
-871 HLNRKAF
+871 LNNQEF
-878 LNEWKNIEQL
+878 LKEWKNFEQL
-888 DKLQGDKPKQ
+888 DRLSTGSQKQ
-898 YISNAP
+898 YISNEP
-904 DEYVGI
+904 DEYLGI
-910 ERGYGQGNSDPEDYI
+910 ERGYGQGNSNPEDYI

-930 FVKEH
+930 FIKEN
-935 VNTIPALQIV
+935 VNEIPALQIV

-960 KLELEKNGFKE
+960 KLELEKKGFKE
-971 HDLQSAWKSANQVQT
+971 NDLQTAWKNANQVQT
-986 TADIISFIRQAALG
+986 TADIISFIRQAAVG
-1000 SKLVD
+1000 SELVD
-1005 HDVRIHNAMQK
+1005 HNVRIHNAMQK
-1016 VYGMANWNM
+1016 VYGMADWNM

-1031 KKIENQLIS
+1031 KKIENQLLS

-1054 NFFKR
+1054 NYFKR
-1059 QGGYKQMKKIFSDNA
+1059 QGGYKQMRKIFSDNA

>member
-1 MAIQGKIE
+1 
-9 AENMKNE
+9 
-16 DCRMSN
+16 MSN
-22 FETTKKDYQQYAK
+22 FQTTEEEYRQYAK

-49 SSVAI
+49 SSVAV

-85 LKYRAD
+85 LKYRGD
-91 YPPVVTKYL
+91 YPPIVTKYL
-100 DDIRRIRNL
+100 DDIRHIRNL

-116 VVSKKQALEI
+116 IVSKKQALEV
-126 DKKAHLIWSYF
+126 DKKAYIIWNYF
-137 LEVYSQDNPAKYQ
+137 LEVYSQDEVKEYK
-150 TPVDQANIFQVQ
+150 TPIDQANIFQLQ
-162 QAQIDQ
+162 QEQIEQ
-168 LKKELEA
+168 LKKELEEA
-175 ALNSQNPLEVSKEI
+175 REAQKPIEVSKELQAK
-189 REQRRKVSVNFAKK
+189 RHKVSVQFAKK

-209 ETRQLIDK
+209 ETRQLIDR
-217 QLQEAG
+217 QLQQAG
-223 WEADTEKLNNWKF
+223 WEADSENLNNWKY
-236 KTEPKK
+236 KTAPQK

-252 LPNGQRADYALFKGL
+252 LPNGQRADYALFKDL

-303 LVDNQM
+303 LVDNDM
-309 GDYKVP
+309 GEYKVP

-341 NPKENAYALE
+341 NPKESAYALE

-359 ALKLTA
+359 ALKLTSQ
-365 KNPDEAN
+365 NPELADK
-372 QDLVNDNDFP
+372 DLVDDQDFP

-394 KNIEEAIK
+394 KSIEEAIK
-402 DGKKRILL
+402 DGKKRVLL

-448 KQTADAIKDNK
+448 QQTADAIKDNK
-459 IGNLSISSI
+459 IGNSSIASI
-468 YGVKELQDKLPDA
+468 YGVKELKDKLPDA

-499 NDNEEEKPSVGQ
+499 NDDKEEKPSVGQ

-523 YAEDKELSDKEYQF
+523 YAEDKELSEKEYHF

-565 ALQTTDIFGQPVYS
+565 ALQTTDIFGKPVYS

-615 EISLFDQASES
+615 EIDLFDQSSES

-643 NKRVITEN
+643 NKRVITES

-676 IFAATDA
+676 IFAATDS
-683 HADMVVRLLREAF
+683 HADMVVRLLKESF
-696 KKAGNPVEDDAI
+696 KNAGNPVDDDAI

-719 NEIKLFKNEKNPNIV
+719 NEIKLFKNEKNPNIA

-775 PEIHKAVFNI
+775 PEIHKSVFNI

-804 VKNVKHDI
+804 VKNVSHDV
-812 HYFVKRK
+812 HYFIDQKHQFEINDNFK
-819 DEFGISDI
+819 
-827 SEQYQIDLSAAVD
+827 QYQIDMTAAID
-840 RKIKC
+840 RKIKR
-845 MNDAKRKDFERLTEI
+845 MNDSKRKEFEHLTEI
-860 SSIDQWARDLV
+860 NSIDQWARDLPR
-871 HLNRKAF
+871 LNNQEF
-878 LNEWKNIEQL
+878 LKEWKNFEQL
-888 DKLQGDKPKQ
+888 DRLSTGSHKQ
-898 YISNAP
+898 YISNEP
-904 DEYVGI
+904 DEYLGI
-910 ERGYGQGNSDPEDYI
+910 ERGYGQGKSNPEDYI

-930 FVKEH
+930 FIKEN
-935 VNTIPALQIV
+935 VNEIPALQIV

-960 KLELEKNGFKE
+960 KLELEKKGFKE
-971 HDLQSAWKSANQVQT
+971 NDLQTAWKSANQVQT
-986 TADIISFIRQAALG
+986 TADIISFIRQAAVG
-1000 SKLVD
+1000 SELVD
-1005 HDVRIHNAMQK
+1005 HNVRIHNAMQK
-1016 VYGMANWNM
+1016 VYGMADWNM

-1031 KKIENQLIS
+1031 KKIENQLLS

-1047 AETAFSS
+1047 AETAFGS
-1054 NFFKR
+1054 NYFKR
-1059 QGGYKQMKKIFSDNA
+1059 QGGYKQMRKIFSDNA

>member
-1 MAIQGKIE
+1 
-9 AENMKNE
+9 MKNE

-22 FETTKKDYQQYAK
+22 FQTTEEEYRQYAK

-49 SSVAI
+49 SSVAV

-85 LKYRAD
+85 LKYRGD
-91 YPPVVTKYL
+91 YPPIVTKYL
-100 DDIRRIRNL
+100 DDIRNIRNL

-116 VVSKKQALEI
+116 IVSKKQALEV
-126 DKKAHLIWSYF
+126 DKKAYIIWNYF
-137 LEVYSQDNPAKYQ
+137 LEVYSQDEVKEYK
-150 TPVDQANIFQVQ
+150 TPIDQANIFQLQ
-162 QAQIDQ
+162 QEQIEQ
-168 LKKELEA
+168 LKKELEEA
-175 ALNSQNPLEVSKEI
+175 RKAKKPVEVSKEI
-189 REQRRKVSVNFAKK
+189 QAKRHKISVQFAKK

-209 ETRQLIDK
+209 ETRQLIDR
-217 QLQEAG
+217 QLQQAG
-223 WEADTEKLNNWKF
+223 WEADSENLNNWKY
-236 KTEPKK
+236 KTAPQK

-303 LVDNQM
+303 LVDNDM
-309 GDYKVP
+309 GEYKVP

-341 NPKENAYALE
+341 NPKESAYALE

-359 ALKLTA
+359 ALKLTSQ
-365 KNPDEAN
+365 NPELAD
-372 QDLVNDNDFP
+372 QDLVDDQDFP

-394 KNIEEAIK
+394 KSIEEAIK

-448 KQTADAIKDNK
+448 QQTADAIKDNK
-459 IGNLSISSI
+459 IGNLSIASI
-468 YGVKELQDKLPDA
+468 YGVKELKDKLPDA

-499 NDNEEEKPSVGQ
+499 NDDKEEKPSVGQ

-523 YAEDKELSDKEYQF
+523 YAEDKELSEKEYHF

-565 ALQTTDIFGQPVYS
+565 ALQTTDIFGKPVYS

-615 EISLFDQASES
+615 EIDLFDQSSES

-643 NKRVITEN
+643 NKRVITES

-676 IFAATDA
+676 IFAATDS
-683 HADMVVRLLREAF
+683 HADMVVRLLKESF
-696 KKAGNPVEDDAI
+696 KNAGNPVDDDAI

-719 NEIKLFKNEKNPNIV
+719 NEIKLFKNEKNPNIA

-749 TNLVFLRR
+749 TNLVFLRQ

-775 PEIHKAVFNI
+775 PEIHKSVFNI

-804 VKNVKHDI
+804 VKNVSHDV
-812 HYFVKRK
+812 HYFIDQKHQFEINDNFK
-819 DEFGISDI
+819 
-827 SEQYQIDLSAAVD
+827 QYQIDMTAAID
-840 RKIKC
+840 RKIKR
-845 MNDAKRKDFERLTEI
+845 MNDSKRKEFERLTEI
-860 SSIDQWARDLV
+860 NSIDQWARDLPR
-871 HLNRKAF
+871 LNNQEF
-878 LNEWKNIEQL
+878 LKEWKNFEQL
-888 DKLQGDKPKQ
+888 DRLSTGSQKQ
-898 YISNAP
+898 YISNEP
-904 DEYVGI
+904 DEYLGI
-910 ERGYGQGNSDPEDYI
+910 ERGYGQGNSNPEDYI

-930 FVKEH
+930 FIKEN
-935 VNTIPALQIV
+935 VNEIPALKIV

-960 KLELEKNGFKE
+960 KLELEKKGFKE
-971 HDLQSAWKSANQVQT
+971 NDLQTAWKSANQVQT
-986 TADIISFIRQAALG
+986 TADIISFIRQAAVG
-1000 SKLVD
+1000 SELVD
-1005 HDVRIHNAMQK
+1005 HNVRIHNAMQK
-1016 VYGMANWNM
+1016 VYGMADWNM
-1025 VQKSWL
+1025 VQRQWL
-1031 KKIENQLIS
+1031 KRIENQLLAN
-1040 STVLGPN
+1040 TVLGPR
-1047 AETAFSS
+1047 AEEVF
-1054 NFFKR
+1054 NKNYYFKR
-1059 QGGYKQMKKIFSDNA
+1059 QGGYKQMKKIFADNA
-1074 DQIIYVLNE
+1074 DQIIYILNE

>member
-1 MAIQGKIE
+1 
-9 AENMKNE
+9 MKNE

-22 FETTKKDYQQYAK
+22 FQTTEEEYRQYAK

-49 SSVAI
+49 SSVAV

-85 LKYRAD
+85 LKYRGD
-91 YPPVVTKYL
+91 YPPIVTKYL
-100 DDIRRIRNL
+100 DDIRNIRNL

-116 VVSKKQALEI
+116 IVSKKQALEV
-126 DKKAHLIWSYF
+126 DKKAYIIWNYF
-137 LEVYSQDNPAKYQ
+137 LEVYSQDEVKEYK
-150 TPVDQANIFQVQ
+150 TPIDQANIFQLQ
-162 QAQIDQ
+162 QEQIEQ
-168 LKKELEA
+168 LKKELEEA
-175 ALNSQNPLEVSKEI
+175 RKAQTPVEVSKELQVKRHKI
-189 REQRRKVSVNFAKK
+189 SVQFAKK

-209 ETRQLIDK
+209 ETRQLIDR
-217 QLQEAG
+217 QLQQAG
-223 WEADTEKLNNWKF
+223 WEADSENLNNWKY
-236 KTEPKK
+236 KTAPQK

-303 LVDNQM
+303 LVDNDM
-309 GDYKVP
+309 GEYKVP

-341 NPKENAYALE
+341 NPKESAYALE

-359 ALKLTA
+359 ALKLTSQ
-365 KNPDEAN
+365 NPELAD
-372 QDLVNDNDFP
+372 QDLVDDQDFP

-394 KNIEEAIK
+394 KSIEEAIK

-448 KQTADAIKDNK
+448 QQTADAIKDNK
-459 IGNLSISSI
+459 IGNLSIASI
-468 YGVKELQDKLPDA
+468 YGVKELKDKLPDA

-499 NDNEEEKPSVGQ
+499 NDDKEEKPSVGQ

-523 YAEDKELSDKEYQF
+523 YAEDKELSEKEYHF

-565 ALQTTDIFGQPVYS
+565 ALQTTDIFGKPVYS

-615 EISLFDQASES
+615 EIDLFDQSSES

-643 NKRVITEN
+643 NKRVITES

-676 IFAATDA
+676 IFAATDS
-683 HADMVVRLLREAF
+683 HADMVVRLLKESF
-696 KKAGNPVEDDAI
+696 KNAGNPVDDDAI

-719 NEIKLFKNEKNPNIV
+719 NEIKLFKNEKNPNIA

-775 PEIHKAVFNI
+775 PEIHKSVFNI

-804 VKNVKHDI
+804 VKNVSHDV
-812 HYFVKRK
+812 HYFIDQKHQFEVNDNFK
-819 DEFGISDI
+819 
-827 SEQYQIDLSAAVD
+827 QYQIDMTAAID
-840 RKIKC
+840 RKIKR
-845 MNDAKRKDFERLTEI
+845 MNDSKRKEFERLTEI
-860 SSIDQWARDLV
+860 NSIDQWARDLPR
-871 HLNRKAF
+871 LNNQEF
-878 LNEWKNIEQL
+878 LKEWKNFEQL
-888 DKLQGDKPKQ
+888 DRLSTGSQKQ
-898 YISNAP
+898 YISNEP
-904 DEYVGI
+904 DEYLGI
-910 ERGYGQGNSDPEDYI
+910 ERGYGQGNSNPEDYI

-930 FVKEH
+930 FIKEN
-935 VNTIPALQIV
+935 VNEIPALQIV

-960 KLELEKNGFKE
+960 KLELEKKGFKE
-971 HDLQSAWKSANQVQT
+971 NDLQTAWKNANQVQT
-986 TADIISFIRQAALG
+986 TADIISFIRQAAVG
-1000 SKLVD
+1000 SELVD
-1005 HDVRIHNAMQK
+1005 HNVRIHNAMQK
-1016 VYGMANWNM
+1016 VYGMADWNM

-1031 KKIENQLIS
+1031 KKIENQLLS

-1054 NFFKR
+1054 NYFKR
-1059 QGGYKQMKKIFSDNA
+1059 QGGYKQMRKIFSYNA

>member
-1 MAIQGKIE
+1 
-9 AENMKNE
+9 
-16 DCRMSN
+16 MSN
-22 FETTKKDYQQYAK
+22 FQTTEEEYRQYAK

-49 SSVAI
+49 SSVAV

-85 LKYRAD
+85 LKYRGD
-91 YPPVVTKYL
+91 YPPIVTKYL
-100 DDIRRIRNL
+100 DDIRNIRNL

-116 VVSKKQALEI
+116 IVSKKQALEV
-126 DKKAHLIWSYF
+126 DKKAYIIWNYF
-137 LEVYSQDNPAKYQ
+137 LEVYSQDEVKEYK
-150 TPVDQANIFQVQ
+150 TPIDQANIFQLQ
-162 QAQIDQ
+162 QEQIEQ
-168 LKKELEA
+168 LKKELEEA
-175 ALNSQNPLEVSKEI
+175 RKAQKPVEVSKEI
-189 REQRRKVSVNFAKK
+189 QAKRHKISVQFAKK

-209 ETRQLIDK
+209 ETRQLIDR
-217 QLQEAG
+217 QLQQAG
-223 WEADTEKLNNWKF
+223 WEADSENLNNWKY
-236 KTEPKK
+236 KTAPQK

-303 LVDNQM
+303 LVDNDM
-309 GDYKVP
+309 GEYKVP

-341 NPKENAYALE
+341 NPKESAYALE

-359 ALKLTA
+359 ALKLTSQ
-365 KNPDEAN
+365 NPELAD
-372 QDLVNDNDFP
+372 QDLVDDQDFP

-394 KNIEEAIK
+394 KSMEEAIK

-448 KQTADAIKDNK
+448 QQTADAIKDNK
-459 IGNLSISSI
+459 IGNLSIASI
-468 YGVKELQDKLPDA
+468 YGVKELKDKLPDA

-499 NDNEEEKPSVGQ
+499 NDDKEEKPSVGQ

-523 YAEDKELSDKEYQF
+523 YAEDKELSEKEYHF

-565 ALQTTDIFGQPVYS
+565 ALQTTDIFGKPVYS

-615 EISLFDQASES
+615 EIDLFDQSSES

-643 NKRVITEN
+643 NKRVITES

-666 PNDPELGKTL
+666 PNDPDLGKTL
-676 IFAATDA
+676 IFAATDS
-683 HADMVVRLLREAF
+683 HADMVVRLLKESF
-696 KKAGNPVEDDAI
+696 KNAGNPVDDDAI

-719 NEIKLFKNEKNPNIV
+719 NEIKLFKNEKNPNIA

-775 PEIHKAVFNI
+775 PEIHKSVFNI

-804 VKNVKHDI
+804 VKNVSHDV
-812 HYFVKRK
+812 HYFIDQKHQFEVNDNFK
-819 DEFGISDI
+819 
-827 SEQYQIDLSAAVD
+827 QYQIDMTAAID
-840 RKIKC
+840 RKIKR
-845 MNDAKRKDFERLTEI
+845 MNDSKRKEFERLTEI
-860 SSIDQWARDLV
+860 NSIDQWARDLPR
-871 HLNRKAF
+871 LNNQEF
-878 LNEWKNIEQL
+878 LKEWKNFEQL
-888 DKLQGDKPKQ
+888 DRLSTGSHKQ
-898 YISNAP
+898 YISNEP
-904 DEYVGI
+904 DEYLGI
-910 ERGYGQGNSDPEDYI
+910 ERGYGQGNSNPEDYI

-930 FVKEH
+930 FIKEN
-935 VNTIPALQIV
+935 VNEIPALQIV

-960 KLELEKNGFKE
+960 KLELEKKGFKE
-971 HDLQSAWKSANQVQT
+971 NDLQTAWKSANQVQT
-986 TADIISFIRQAALG
+986 TADIISFIRQAAVG
-1000 SKLVD
+1000 SELVD
-1005 HDVRIHNAMQK
+1005 HNVRIHNAMQK
-1016 VYGMANWNM
+1016 VYGMADWNM

-1031 KKIENQLIS
+1031 KKIENQLLS

-1054 NFFKR
+1054 NYFKR
-1059 QGGYKQMKKIFSDNA
+1059 QGGYKQMRKIFSDNA

>member
-1 MAIQGKIE
+1 
-9 AENMKNE
+9 MKNE

-22 FETTKKDYQQYAK
+22 FQTTEEEYRQYAK

-49 SSVAI
+49 SSVAV

-85 LKYRAD
+85 LKYRGD
-91 YPPVVTKYL
+91 YPPIVTKYL
-100 DDIRRIRNL
+100 DDIRHIRNL

-116 VVSKKQALEI
+116 IVSKRQALEV
-126 DKKAHLIWSYF
+126 DKKAYIIWNYF
-137 LEVYSQDNPAKYQ
+137 LEVYSQDEVKEYK
-150 TPVDQANIFQVQ
+150 TPIDQANIFQLQ
-162 QAQIDQ
+162 QEQIEQ
-168 LKKELEA
+168 LKKELEEA
-175 ALNSQNPLEVSKEI
+175 RKAQTPVEVSKELQVKRHKI
-189 REQRRKVSVNFAKK
+189 SVQFAKK

-209 ETRQLIDK
+209 ETRQLIDR
-217 QLQEAG
+217 QLQQAG
-223 WEADTEKLNNWKF
+223 WEADSENLNNWKY
-236 KTEPKK
+236 KTAPQK

-303 LVDNQM
+303 LVDNDM
-309 GDYKVP
+309 GEYKVP

-341 NPKENAYALE
+341 NPKESAYALE

-359 ALKLTA
+359 ALKLTSQ
-365 KNPDEAN
+365 NPELAD
-372 QDLVNDNDFP
+372 QDLVDDQDFP

-394 KNIEEAIK
+394 KSIEEAIK

-448 KQTADAIKDNK
+448 QQTADAIKDNK
-459 IGNLSISSI
+459 IGNLSIASI
-468 YGVKELQDKLPDA
+468 YGVKELKDKLPDA

-499 NDNEEEKPSVGQ
+499 NDDKEEKPSVGQ

-523 YAEDKELSDKEYQF
+523 YAEDKELSEKEYHF

-565 ALQTTDIFGQPVYS
+565 ALQTTDIFGKPVYS

-605 QEGIHFKKGA
+605 QEGIYFKKGA
-615 EISLFDQASES
+615 EIDLFDQSSES

-643 NKRVITEN
+643 NKRVITES

-676 IFAATDA
+676 IFAATDS
-683 HADMVVRLLREAF
+683 HADMVVRLLKESF
-696 KKAGNPVEDDAI
+696 KNAGNPVDDDAI

-719 NEIKLFKNEKNPNIV
+719 NEIKLFKNEKNPNIA

-775 PEIHKAVFNI
+775 PEIHKSVFNI

-804 VKNVKHDI
+804 VKNVSHDV
-812 HYFVKRK
+812 HYFIDQKHQFEVNDNFK
-819 DEFGISDI
+819 
-827 SEQYQIDLSAAVD
+827 QYQIDMTAAID
-840 RKIKC
+840 RKIKR
-845 MNDAKRKDFERLTEI
+845 MNDSKRKEFERLTEI
-860 SSIDQWARDLV
+860 NSIDQWARDLPR
-871 HLNRKAF
+871 LNNQEF
-878 LNEWKNIEQL
+878 LKEWKNFEQL
-888 DKLQGDKPKQ
+888 DRLSTGSQKQ
-898 YISNAP
+898 YISNEP
-904 DEYVGI
+904 DEYLGI
-910 ERGYGQGNSDPEDYI
+910 ERGYGQGNSNPEDYI

-930 FVKEH
+930 FIKEN
-935 VNTIPALQIV
+935 VNEIPALQIV

-960 KLELEKNGFKE
+960 KLELEKKGFKE
-971 HDLQSAWKSANQVQT
+971 NDLQTAWKNANQVQT
-986 TADIISFIRQAALG
+986 TADIISFIRQAAVG
-1000 SKLVD
+1000 SELVD
-1005 HDVRIHNAMQK
+1005 HNVRIHNAMQK
-1016 VYGMANWNM
+1016 VYGMADWNM

-1031 KKIENQLIS
+1031 KKIENQLLS

-1054 NFFKR
+1054 NYFKR
-1059 QGGYKQMKKIFSDNA
+1059 QGGYKQMRKIFSDNA

>member
-1 MAIQGKIE
+1 
-9 AENMKNE
+9 
-16 DCRMSN
+16 MSN
-22 FETTKKDYQQYAK
+22 FQTTEEEYRQYAK

-49 SSVAI
+49 SSVAV

-85 LKYRAD
+85 LKYRGD
-91 YPPVVTKYL
+91 YPPIVTKYL
-100 DDIRRIRNL
+100 DDIRNIRNL

-116 VVSKKQALEI
+116 IVSKKQALEV
-126 DKKAHLIWSYF
+126 DKKAYIIWNYF
-137 LEVYSQDNPAKYQ
+137 LEVYSQDEVKEYK
-150 TPVDQANIFQVQ
+150 TPIDQANIFQLQ
-162 QAQIDQ
+162 QEQIEQ
-168 LKKELEA
+168 LKKELEEA
-175 ALNSQNPLEVSKEI
+175 RKAKKPVEVSKEI
-189 REQRRKVSVNFAKK
+189 QAKRHKISVQFAKK

-209 ETRQLIDK
+209 ETRQLIDR
-217 QLQEAG
+217 QLQQAG
-223 WEADTEKLNNWKF
+223 WEADSENLNNWKY
-236 KTEPKK
+236 KTAPQK

-303 LVDNQM
+303 LVDNDM
-309 GDYKVP
+309 GEYKVP

-341 NPKENAYALE
+341 NPKESAYALE

-359 ALKLTA
+359 ALKLTSQ
-365 KNPDEAN
+365 NPELAD
-372 QDLVNDNDFP
+372 QDLVDDQDFP

-394 KNIEEAIK
+394 KSIEEAIK

-448 KQTADAIKDNK
+448 QQTADAIKDNK
-459 IGNLSISSI
+459 IGNLSIASI
-468 YGVKELQDKLPDA
+468 YGVKELKDKLPDA

-499 NDNEEEKPSVGQ
+499 NDDKEEKPSVGQ

-523 YAEDKELSDKEYQF
+523 YAEDKELSEKEYHF

-565 ALQTTDIFGQPVYS
+565 ALQTTDIFGKPVYS

-615 EISLFDQASES
+615 EIDLFDQSSES

-643 NKRVITEN
+643 NKRVITES

-676 IFAATDA
+676 IFAATDS
-683 HADMVVRLLREAF
+683 HADMVVRLLKESF
-696 KKAGNPVEDDAI
+696 KNAGNPVDDDAI

-719 NEIKLFKNEKNPNIV
+719 NEIKLFKNEKNPNIA

-775 PEIHKAVFNI
+775 PEIHKSVFNI

-804 VKNVKHDI
+804 VKNVSHDV
-812 HYFVKRK
+812 HYFIDQKHQFEVNDNFK
-819 DEFGISDI
+819 
-827 SEQYQIDLSAAVD
+827 QYQIDMTAAID
-840 RKIKC
+840 RKIKR
-845 MNDAKRKDFERLTEI
+845 MNDSKRKEFERLTEI
-860 SSIDQWARDLV
+860 NSIDQWARDLPR
-871 HLNRKAF
+871 LNNQEF
-878 LNEWKNIEQL
+878 LKEWKNFEQL
-888 DKLQGDKPKQ
+888 DRLSTGSQKQ
-898 YISNAP
+898 YISNEP
-904 DEYVGI
+904 DEYLGI
-910 ERGYGQGNSDPEDYI
+910 ERGYGQGNSNPEDYI

-930 FVKEH
+930 FIKEN
-935 VNTIPALQIV
+935 VNEIPALQIV

-960 KLELEKNGFKE
+960 KLELEKKGFKE
-971 HDLQSAWKSANQVQT
+971 NDLQTAWKSANQVQT
-986 TADIISFIRQAALG
+986 TADIISFIRQAAVG
-1000 SKLVD
+1000 SELVD
-1005 HDVRIHNAMQK
+1005 HNVRIHNAMQK
-1016 VYGMANWNM
+1016 VYGMADWNM

-1031 KKIENQLIS
+1031 KKIENQLLS

-1054 NFFKR
+1054 NYFKR
-1059 QGGYKQMKKIFSDNA
+1059 QGGYKQMRKIFSDNA

>member
-1 MAIQGKIE
+1 
-9 AENMKNE
+9 MKNE

-22 FETTKKDYQQYAK
+22 FQTTEEEYRQYAK

-49 SSVAI
+49 SSVAV

-85 LKYRAD
+85 LKYRGD
-91 YPPVVTKYL
+91 YPPIVTKYL
-100 DDIRRIRNL
+100 DDIRNIRNL

-116 VVSKKQALEI
+116 IVSKRQALEV
-126 DKKAHLIWSYF
+126 DKKAYIIWNYF
-137 LEVYSQDNPAKYQ
+137 LEVYSQDEVKEYK
-150 TPVDQANIFQVQ
+150 TPIDQANIFQLQ
-162 QAQIDQ
+162 QEQIEQ
-168 LKKELEA
+168 LKKELEEA
-175 ALNSQNPLEVSKEI
+175 RKAQTPVEVSKELQVKRHKI
-189 REQRRKVSVNFAKK
+189 SVQFAKK

-209 ETRQLIDK
+209 ETRQLIDR
-217 QLQEAG
+217 QLQQAG
-223 WEADTEKLNNWKF
+223 WEADSENLNNWKY
-236 KTEPKK
+236 KTAPQK

-303 LVDNQM
+303 LVDNDM
-309 GDYKVP
+309 GEYKVP

-341 NPKENAYALE
+341 NPKESAYALE

-359 ALKLTA
+359 ALKLTSQ
-365 KNPDEAN
+365 NPELAD
-372 QDLVNDNDFP
+372 QDLVDDQDFP

-394 KNIEEAIK
+394 KSIEEAIK

-448 KQTADAIKDNK
+448 QQTADAIKDNK
-459 IGNLSISSI
+459 IGNLSIASI
-468 YGVKELQDKLPDA
+468 YGVKELKDKLPDA

-499 NDNEEEKPSVGQ
+499 NDDKEEKPSVGQ

-523 YAEDKELSDKEYQF
+523 YAEDKELSEKEYHF

-565 ALQTTDIFGQPVYS
+565 ALQTTDIFGKPVYS

-615 EISLFDQASES
+615 EIDLFDQSSES

-643 NKRVITEN
+643 NKRVITES

-676 IFAATDA
+676 IFAATDS
-683 HADMVVRLLREAF
+683 HADMVVRLLKESF
-696 KKAGNPVEDDAI
+696 KNAGNPVDDDAI

-719 NEIKLFKNEKNPNIV
+719 NEIKLFKNEKNPNIA

-775 PEIHKAVFNI
+775 PEIHKSVFNI

-804 VKNVKHDI
+804 VKNVSHDV
-812 HYFVKRK
+812 HYFIDQKHQFEVNDNFK
-819 DEFGISDI
+819 
-827 SEQYQIDLSAAVD
+827 QYQIDMTAAID
-840 RKIKC
+840 RKIKR
-845 MNDAKRKDFERLTEI
+845 MNDSKRKEFERLTEI
-860 SSIDQWARDLV
+860 NSIDQWARDLPR
-871 HLNRKAF
+871 LNNQEF
-878 LNEWKNIEQL
+878 LKEWKNFEQL
-888 DKLQGDKPKQ
+888 DRLSTGSHKQ
-898 YISNAP
+898 YISNEP
-904 DEYVGI
+904 DEYLGI
-910 ERGYGQGNSDPEDYI
+910 ERGYGQGNSNPEDYI

-930 FVKEH
+930 FIKEN
-935 VNTIPALQIV
+935 VNEIPALQIV

-960 KLELEKNGFKE
+960 KLVLEKKGFKE
-971 HDLQSAWKSANQVQT
+971 NDLQTAWKSANQVQT
-986 TADIISFIRQAALG
+986 TADIISFIRQAAVG
-1000 SKLVD
+1000 SELVD
-1005 HDVRIHNAMQK
+1005 HNVRIHNAMQK
-1016 VYGMANWNM
+1016 VYGMADWNM

-1031 KKIENQLIS
+1031 KKIENQLLS

-1054 NFFKR
+1054 NYFKR
-1059 QGGYKQMKKIFSDNA
+1059 QGGYKQMRKIFSDNA

>member
-1 MAIQGKIE
+1 
-9 AENMKNE
+9 
-16 DCRMSN
+16 MSN
-22 FETTKKDYQQYAK
+22 FQTTEEEYRQYAK

-49 SSVAI
+49 SSVAV

-85 LKYRAD
+85 LKYRGD
-91 YPPVVTKYL
+91 YPPIVTKYL
-100 DDIRRIRNL
+100 DDIRNIRNL

-116 VVSKKQALEI
+116 IVSKRQALEV
-126 DKKAHLIWSYF
+126 DKKAYIIWNYF
-137 LEVYSQDNPAKYQ
+137 LEVYSQDEVKEYK
-150 TPVDQANIFQVQ
+150 TPIDQANIFQLQ
-162 QAQIDQ
+162 QEQIEQ
-168 LKKELEA
+168 LKKELEEA
-175 ALNSQNPLEVSKEI
+175 RKAQTPVEVSKELQVKRHKI
-189 REQRRKVSVNFAKK
+189 SVQFAKK

-209 ETRQLIDK
+209 ETRQLIDR
-217 QLQEAG
+217 QLQQAG
-223 WEADTEKLNNWKF
+223 WEADSENLNNWKY
-236 KTEPKK
+236 KTAPQK

-303 LVDNQM
+303 LVDNDM
-309 GDYKVP
+309 GEYKVP

-341 NPKENAYALE
+341 NPKESAYALE

-359 ALKLTA
+359 ALKLTSQ
-365 KNPDEAN
+365 NPELAD
-372 QDLVNDNDFP
+372 QDLVDDQDFP

-394 KNIEEAIK
+394 KSIEEAIK

-448 KQTADAIKDNK
+448 QQTADAIKDNK
-459 IGNLSISSI
+459 IGNLSIASI
-468 YGVKELQDKLPDA
+468 YGVKELKDKLPDA
-481 STKIQIATVQ
+481 STKIQIVTVQ

-499 NDNEEEKPSVGQ
+499 NDDKEEKPSVGQ

-523 YAEDKELSDKEYQF
+523 YAEDKELSEKEYHF

-565 ALQTTDIFGQPVYS
+565 ALQTTDIFGKPVYS

-615 EISLFDQASES
+615 EIDLFDQSSES

-643 NKRVITEN
+643 NKRVITES

-676 IFAATDA
+676 IFAATDS
-683 HADMVVRLLREAF
+683 HADMVVRLLKESF
-696 KKAGNPVEDDAI
+696 KNAGNPVDDDAI

-719 NEIKLFKNEKNPNIV
+719 NEIKLFKNEKNPNIA

-775 PEIHKAVFNI
+775 PEIHKSVFNI

-804 VKNVKHDI
+804 VKNVSHDV
-812 HYFVKRK
+812 HYFIDQKHQFEVNDNFK
-819 DEFGISDI
+819 
-827 SEQYQIDLSAAVD
+827 QYQIDMTAAID
-840 RKIKC
+840 RKIKR
-845 MNDAKRKDFERLTEI
+845 MNDSKRKEFERLTEI
-860 SSIDQWARDLV
+860 NSIDQWARDLPR
-871 HLNRKAF
+871 LNNQEF
-878 LNEWKNIEQL
+878 LKEWKNFEQL
-888 DKLQGDKPKQ
+888 DRLSTGSQKQ
-898 YISNAP
+898 YISNEP
-904 DEYVGI
+904 DEYLGI
-910 ERGYGQGNSDPEDYI
+910 ERGYGQGNSNPEDYI

-930 FVKEH
+930 FIKEN
-935 VNTIPALQIV
+935 VNEIPALQIV

-960 KLELEKNGFKE
+960 KLELEKKGFKE
-971 HDLQSAWKSANQVQT
+971 NDLQTAWKNANQVQT
-986 TADIISFIRQAALG
+986 TADIISFIRQAAVG
-1000 SKLVD
+1000 SELVD
-1005 HDVRIHNAMQK
+1005 HNVRIHNAMQK
-1016 VYGMANWNM
+1016 VYGMADWNM

-1031 KKIENQLIS
+1031 KKIENQLLS

-1054 NFFKR
+1054 NYFKR
-1059 QGGYKQMKKIFSDNA
+1059 QGGYKQMRKIFSDNA
-1074 DQIIYVLNE
+1074 DKIIYVLNE

>member
-1 MAIQGKIE
+1 
-9 AENMKNE
+9 
-16 DCRMSN
+16 MSN
-22 FETTKKDYQQYAK
+22 FQTTEEEYRQYAK

-49 SSVAI
+49 SSVAV
-54 FGNFAEQ
+54 FGNFSEQ

-85 LKYRAD
+85 LKYRGD
-91 YPPVVTKYL
+91 YPPIVTKYL
-100 DDIRRIRNL
+100 DDIRHIRNL

-116 VVSKKQALEI
+116 IVSKKQALEV
-126 DKKAHLIWSYF
+126 DKKAYIIWNYF
-137 LEVYSQDNPAKYQ
+137 LEVYSQDEVKEYK
-150 TPVDQANIFQVQ
+150 TPIDQANIFQLQ
-162 QAQIDQ
+162 QEQIEQ
-168 LKKELEA
+168 LKKELEEA
-175 ALNSQNPLEVSKEI
+175 RKAQKPVEVSKELQAKRHKI
-189 REQRRKVSVNFAKK
+189 SVQFAKK

-209 ETRQLIDK
+209 ETRQLIDR
-217 QLQEAG
+217 QLQQAG
-223 WEADTEKLNNWKF
+223 WEADSENLNNWKY
-236 KTEPKK
+236 KTAPQK

-303 LVDNQM
+303 LVDNDM
-309 GDYKVP
+309 GEYKVP

-341 NPKENAYALE
+341 NPKESAYALE

-359 ALKLTA
+359 ALKLTSQ
-365 KNPDEAN
+365 NPEIADK
-372 QDLVNDNDFP
+372 DLVDDRDFP
-382 KFADRDYQVEAI
+382 RFADRDYQVEAI
-394 KNIEEAIK
+394 KSIGEAIK

-448 KQTADAIKDNK
+448 QQTADAIKDNK
-459 IGNLSISSI
+459 IGNLSIASI
-468 YGVKELQDKLPDA
+468 YGVKELKDKLPDA

-499 NDNEEEKPSVGQ
+499 NDDKEEKPSVGQ

-523 YAEDKELSDKEYQF
+523 YAEDKELSEKEYHF
-537 YDQNDYVSQYRRV
+537 YDQNDYVGQYRRV

-565 ALQTTDIFGQPVYS
+565 ALQTTDIFGKPVYS

-615 EISLFDQASES
+615 EIDLFDQSSES

-643 NKRVITEN
+643 NKRVITES

-676 IFAATDA
+676 IFAATDS
-683 HADMVVRLLREAF
+683 HADMVVRLLKESF
-696 KKAGNPVEDDAI
+696 KNAGNPVDDDAI

-719 NEIKLFKNEKNPNIV
+719 NEIKLFKNEKNPNIA

-775 PEIHKAVFNI
+775 PEIHKSVFNI

-804 VKNVKHDI
+804 VKNVSHDV
-812 HYFVKRK
+812 HYFIDQKHQFEINDNFK
-819 DEFGISDI
+819 
-827 SEQYQIDLSAAVD
+827 QYQIDMTAAID
-840 RKIKC
+840 RKIKR
-845 MNDAKRKDFERLTEI
+845 MNDSKRKEFERLTEI
-860 SSIDQWARDLV
+860 NSIDQWARDLPR
-871 HLNRKAF
+871 LNNQEF
-878 LNEWKNIEQL
+878 LKEWKNFEQL
-888 DKLQGDKPKQ
+888 DRLSTGSQKQ
-898 YISNAP
+898 YISNEP
-904 DEYVGI
+904 DEYLGI
-910 ERGYGQGNSDPEDYI
+910 ERGYGQGNSNPEDYI

-930 FVKEH
+930 FIKEN
-935 VNTIPALQIV
+935 VNEIPALQIV

-960 KLELEKNGFKE
+960 KLELEKKGFRE
-971 HDLQSAWKSANQVQT
+971 NDLQTAWKSANQVQT
-986 TADIISFIRQAALG
+986 TADIISFIRQAAVG
-1000 SKLVD
+1000 SELVD
-1005 HDVRIHNAMQK
+1005 HNVRIHNAMQK
-1016 VYGMANWNM
+1016 VYGMADWNM

-1031 KKIENQLIS
+1031 KKIENQLLS

-1054 NFFKR
+1054 TYFKR
-1059 QGGYKQMKKIFSDNA
+1059 QGGYKQMRKIFSDNA

>member
-1 MAIQGKIE
+1 
-9 AENMKNE
+9 
-16 DCRMSN
+16 MSN
-22 FETTKKDYQQYAK
+22 FQTTEEEYRQYAK

-49 SSVAI
+49 SSVAV

-85 LKYRAD
+85 LKYRGD
-91 YPPVVTKYL
+91 YPPIVTKYL
-100 DDIRRIRNL
+100 DDIRHIRNL

-116 VVSKKQALEI
+116 IVSKKQALEV
-126 DKKAHLIWSYF
+126 DKKAYIIWNYF
-137 LEVYSQDNPAKYQ
+137 LEVYSQDEVKEYK
-150 TPVDQANIFQVQ
+150 TPIDQANIFQLQ
-162 QAQIDQ
+162 QEQIEQ
-168 LKKELEA
+168 LKKELEEA
-175 ALNSQNPLEVSKEI
+175 RKAQKPVEVSKEI
-189 REQRRKVSVNFAKK
+189 QAKRHKISVQFAKK

-209 ETRQLIDK
+209 ETRQLIDQ
-217 QLQEAG
+217 QLQQAG
-223 WEADTEKLNNWKF
+223 WEADSENLNNWKY
-236 KTEPKK
+236 KTAPQK

-303 LVDNQM
+303 LVDNDM
-309 GDYKVP
+309 GEYKVP

-341 NPKENAYALE
+341 NPKESAYALE

-359 ALKLTA
+359 ALKLTSQ
-365 KNPDEAN
+365 NPELADK
-372 QDLVNDNDFP
+372 DLVDDQDFP

-394 KNIEEAIK
+394 KSIEEAIK

-448 KQTADAIKDNK
+448 QQTADAIKDNK
-459 IGNLSISSI
+459 IGNLSIASI
-468 YGVKELQDKLPDA
+468 YGVKELKDKLPDA

-499 NDNEEEKPSVGQ
+499 NDDKEEKPSVGQ

-523 YAEDKELSDKEYQF
+523 YAEDKELSEKEYHF

-565 ALQTTDIFGQPVYS
+565 ALQTTDIFGKPVYS

-615 EISLFDQASES
+615 EIDLFDQSSES

-643 NKRVITEN
+643 NKRVITES

-676 IFAATDA
+676 IFAATDS
-683 HADMVVRLLREAF
+683 HADMVVRLLKESF
-696 KKAGNPVEDDAI
+696 KNAGNPVDDDAI

-719 NEIKLFKNEKNPNIV
+719 NEIKLFKNEKNPNIA

-775 PEIHKAVFNI
+775 PEIHKSVFNI

-804 VKNVKHDI
+804 VKNVSHDV
-812 HYFVKRK
+812 HYFIDQKHQFEINDNFK
-819 DEFGISDI
+819 
-827 SEQYQIDLSAAVD
+827 QYQIDMTAAID
-840 RKIKC
+840 RKIKR
-845 MNDAKRKDFERLTEI
+845 MNDSKRKEFERLTEI
-860 SSIDQWARDLV
+860 NSIDQWARDLPR
-871 HLNRKAF
+871 LNNQEF
-878 LNEWKNIEQL
+878 LKEWKNFEQL
-888 DKLQGDKPKQ
+888 DRLSTGSQKQ
-898 YISNAP
+898 YISNEP
-904 DEYVGI
+904 DEYLGI
-910 ERGYGQGNSDPEDYI
+910 ERGYGQGNSNPEDYI

-930 FVKEH
+930 FIKEN
-935 VNTIPALQIV
+935 VNEIPALQIV

-960 KLELEKNGFKE
+960 KLELEKKGFKE
-971 HDLQSAWKSANQVQT
+971 NDLQTAWKNANQVQT
-986 TADIISFIRQAALG
+986 TADIISFIRQAAVG
-1000 SKLVD
+1000 SELVD
-1005 HDVRIHNAMQK
+1005 HNVRIHNAMQK
-1016 VYGMANWNM
+1016 VYGMADWNM

-1031 KKIENQLIS
+1031 KKIENQLLS

-1054 NFFKR
+1054 NYFKR
-1059 QGGYKQMKKIFSDNA
+1059 QGGYKQMRKIFSDNA

>member
-1 MAIQGKIE
+1 
-9 AENMKNE
+9 MKNE

-22 FETTKKDYQQYAK
+22 FQTTEEEYRQYAK

-49 SSVAI
+49 SSVAV

-85 LKYRAD
+85 LKYRGD
-91 YPPVVTKYL
+91 YPPIVTKYL
-100 DDIRRIRNL
+100 DDIRNIRNL

-116 VVSKKQALEI
+116 IVSKRQALEV
-126 DKKAHLIWSYF
+126 DKKAYIIWNYF
-137 LEVYSQDNPAKYQ
+137 LEVYSQDEVKEYK
-150 TPVDQANIFQVQ
+150 TPIDQANIFQLQ
-162 QAQIDQ
+162 QEQIEQ
-168 LKKELEA
+168 LKKELEEA
-175 ALNSQNPLEVSKEI
+175 RKAQTPVEVSKELQVKRHKI
-189 REQRRKVSVNFAKK
+189 SVQFAKK

-209 ETRQLIDK
+209 ETRQLIDR
-217 QLQEAG
+217 QLQQAG
-223 WEADTEKLNNWKF
+223 WEADSENLNNWKY
-236 KTEPKK
+236 KTAPQK

-303 LVDNQM
+303 LVDNDM
-309 GDYKVP
+309 GEYRVP

-341 NPKENAYALE
+341 NPKESAYALE

-359 ALKLTA
+359 ALKLTSQ
-365 KNPDEAN
+365 NPELAD
-372 QDLVNDNDFP
+372 QDLVDDQDFP

-394 KNIEEAIK
+394 KSIEEAIK

-448 KQTADAIKDNK
+448 QQTADAIKDNK
-459 IGNLSISSI
+459 IGNLSIASI
-468 YGVKELQDKLPDA
+468 YGVKELKDKLPDA

-499 NDNEEEKPSVGQ
+499 NDDKEEKPSVGQ

-523 YAEDKELSDKEYQF
+523 YAEDKELSEKEYHF

-565 ALQTTDIFGQPVYS
+565 ALQTTDIFGKPVYS

-615 EISLFDQASES
+615 EIDLFDQSSKS

-643 NKRVITEN
+643 NKRVITES

-676 IFAATDA
+676 IFAATDS
-683 HADMVVRLLREAF
+683 HADMVVRLLKESF
-696 KKAGNPVEDDAI
+696 KNAGNPVDDDAI

-719 NEIKLFKNEKNPNIV
+719 NEIKLFKNEKNPNIA

-775 PEIHKAVFNI
+775 PEIHKSVFNI

-804 VKNVKHDI
+804 VKNVSHDV
-812 HYFVKRK
+812 HYFIDQKHQFEINDNFK
-819 DEFGISDI
+819 
-827 SEQYQIDLSAAVD
+827 QYQIDMTAAID
-840 RKIKC
+840 RKIKR
-845 MNDAKRKDFERLTEI
+845 MNDSKRKEFERLTEI
-860 SSIDQWARDLV
+860 NSIDQWARDLPR
-871 HLNRKAF
+871 LNNQEF
-878 LNEWKNIEQL
+878 LKEWKNFEQL
-888 DKLQGDKPKQ
+888 DRLSTGSHKQ
-898 YISNAP
+898 YISNEP
-904 DEYVGI
+904 DEYLGI
-910 ERGYGQGNSDPEDYI
+910 ERGYGQGNSNPEDYI

-930 FVKEH
+930 FIKEN
-935 VNTIPALQIV
+935 VNEIPALQIV

-960 KLELEKNGFKE
+960 KLELEKKGFKE
-971 HDLQSAWKSANQVQT
+971 NDLQTAWKSANQVQT
-986 TADIISFIRQAALG
+986 TADIISFIRQAAVG
-1000 SKLVD
+1000 SELVD
-1005 HDVRIHNAMQK
+1005 HNVRIHNAMQK
-1016 VYGMANWNM
+1016 VYGMADWNM

-1031 KKIENQLIS
+1031 KKIENQLLS

-1054 NFFKR
+1054 NYFKR
-1059 QGGYKQMKKIFSDNA
+1059 QGGYKQMRKIFSDNA

>member
-1 MAIQGKIE
+1 
-9 AENMKNE
+9 
-16 DCRMSN
+16 MSN
-22 FETTKKDYQQYAK
+22 FQTTEEEYRQYAK

-49 SSVAI
+49 SSVAV

-85 LKYRAD
+85 LKYRGD
-91 YPPVVTKYL
+91 YPPIVTKYL
-100 DDIRRIRNL
+100 DDIRNIRNL

-116 VVSKKQALEI
+116 IVSKRQALEV
-126 DKKAHLIWSYF
+126 DKKAYIIWNYF
-137 LEVYSQDNPAKYQ
+137 LEVYSQDEVKEYK
-150 TPVDQANIFQVQ
+150 TPIDQANIFQLQ
-162 QAQIDQ
+162 QEQIEQ
-168 LKKELEA
+168 LKKELEEA
-175 ALNSQNPLEVSKEI
+175 RKAQTPVEVSKELQVKRHKI
-189 REQRRKVSVNFAKK
+189 SVQFAKK

-209 ETRQLIDK
+209 ETRQLIDR
-217 QLQEAG
+217 QLQQAG
-223 WEADTEKLNNWKF
+223 WEADSENLNNWKY
-236 KTEPKK
+236 KTAPQK

-303 LVDNQM
+303 LVDNDM
-309 GDYKVP
+309 GEYKVP

-341 NPKENAYALE
+341 NPKESAYALE

-359 ALKLTA
+359 ALKLTSQ
-365 KNPDEAN
+365 NPELAD
-372 QDLVNDNDFP
+372 QDLVDDQDFP

-394 KNIEEAIK
+394 KSIEEAIK

-448 KQTADAIKDNK
+448 QQTADAIKDNK
-459 IGNLSISSI
+459 IGNLSIASI
-468 YGVKELQDKLPDA
+468 YGVKELKDKLPDA

-499 NDNEEEKPSVGQ
+499 NDDKEEKPSVGQ

-523 YAEDKELSDKEYQF
+523 YAEDKELSEKEYHF

-565 ALQTTDIFGQPVYS
+565 ALQTTDIFGKPVYS

-615 EISLFDQASES
+615 EIDLFDQSSES

-643 NKRVITEN
+643 NKRVITES

-676 IFAATDA
+676 IFAATDS
-683 HADMVVRLLREAF
+683 HADMVVRLLKESF
-696 KKAGNPVEDDAI
+696 KNAGNPVDDDAI

-719 NEIKLFKNEKNPNIV
+719 NEIKLFKNEKNPNIA

-775 PEIHKAVFNI
+775 PEIHKSVFNI

-804 VKNVKHDI
+804 VKNVSHDV
-812 HYFVKRK
+812 HYFIDQKHQFEVNDNFK
-819 DEFGISDI
+819 
-827 SEQYQIDLSAAVD
+827 QYQIDMTAAID
-840 RKIKC
+840 RKIKR
-845 MNDAKRKDFERLTEI
+845 MNDSKRKEFERLTEI
-860 SSIDQWARDLV
+860 NSIDQWARDLPR
-871 HLNRKAF
+871 LNNQEF
-878 LNEWKNIEQL
+878 LKEWKNFEQL
-888 DKLQGDKPKQ
+888 DRLSTGSQKQ
-898 YISNAP
+898 YISNEP
-904 DEYVGI
+904 DEYLGI
-910 ERGYGQGNSDPEDYI
+910 ERGYGQGNSNPEDYI

-930 FVKEH
+930 FIKEN
-935 VNTIPALQIV
+935 VNEIPALQIV

-960 KLELEKNGFKE
+960 KLELEKKGFKE
-971 HDLQSAWKSANQVQT
+971 NDLQTAWKSANQVQT
-986 TADIISFIRQAALG
+986 TADIISFIRQAAVG
-1000 SKLVD
+1000 SELVD
-1005 HDVRIHNAMQK
+1005 HNVRIHNAMQK
-1016 VYGMANWNM
+1016 VYGMADWNM

-1031 KKIENQLIS
+1031 KKIENQLLS

-1054 NFFKR
+1054 NYFKR
-1059 QGGYKQMKKIFSDNA
+1059 QGGYKQMRKIFSDNA

>member
-1 MAIQGKIE
+1 
-9 AENMKNE
+9 
-16 DCRMSN
+16 MSN
-22 FETTKKDYQQYAK
+22 FQTTEEEYRQYAK

-49 SSVAI
+49 SSVAV
-54 FGNFAEQ
+54 FGNFSEQ

-85 LKYRAD
+85 LKYRGD
-91 YPPVVTKYL
+91 YPPIVTKYL
-100 DDIRRIRNL
+100 DDIRHIRNL

-116 VVSKKQALEI
+116 IVSKRQALEV
-126 DKKAHLIWSYF
+126 DKKAYIIWNYF
-137 LEVYSQDNPAKYQ
+137 LEVYSQDEVKEYK
-150 TPVDQANIFQVQ
+150 TPIDQANIFQLQ
-162 QAQIDQ
+162 QEQIEQ
-168 LKKELEA
+168 LKKELEEA
-175 ALNSQNPLEVSKEI
+175 RKAQTPVEVSKELQAKRHKI
-189 REQRRKVSVNFAKK
+189 SVQFAKK

-209 ETRQLIDK
+209 ETRQLIDR
-217 QLQEAG
+217 QLQQAG
-223 WEADTEKLNNWKF
+223 WEADSENLNNWKY
-236 KTEPKK
+236 KTAPQK

-303 LVDNQM
+303 LVDNDM
-309 GDYKVP
+309 GEYKVP

-341 NPKENAYALE
+341 NPKESAYALE

-359 ALKLTA
+359 ALKLTSQ
-365 KNPDEAN
+365 NPELAD
-372 QDLVNDNDFP
+372 QDLVDDQDFP

-394 KNIEEAIK
+394 KSIEEAIK

-448 KQTADAIKDNK
+448 QQTADAIKDNK
-459 IGNLSISSI
+459 IGNLSIASI
-468 YGVKELQDKLPDA
+468 YGVKELKDKLPDA

-499 NDNEEEKPSVGQ
+499 NDDKEEKPSVGQ

-523 YAEDKELSDKEYQF
+523 YAEDKELSEKEYHF

-565 ALQTTDIFGQPVYS
+565 ALQTTDIFGKPVYS

-615 EISLFDQASES
+615 EIDLFDQSSES

-643 NKRVITEN
+643 NKRVITES

-676 IFAATDA
+676 IFAATDS
-683 HADMVVRLLREAF
+683 HADMVVRLLKESF
-696 KKAGNPVEDDAI
+696 KNAGNPVDDDAI

-719 NEIKLFKNEKNPNIV
+719 NEIKLFKNEKNPNIA

-775 PEIHKAVFNI
+775 PEIHKSVFNI

-804 VKNVKHDI
+804 VKNVSHDV
-812 HYFVKRK
+812 HYFIDQKHQFEVNDNFK
-819 DEFGISDI
+819 
-827 SEQYQIDLSAAVD
+827 QYQIDMTAAID
-840 RKIKC
+840 RKIKR
-845 MNDAKRKDFERLTEI
+845 MNDSKRKEFERLTEI
-860 SSIDQWARDLV
+860 NSIDQWARDLPR
-871 HLNRKAF
+871 LNNQEF
-878 LNEWKNIEQL
+878 LKEWKNFEQL
-888 DKLQGDKPKQ
+888 DRLSTGSQKQ
-898 YISNAP
+898 YISNEP
-904 DEYVGI
+904 DEYLGV
-910 ERGYGQGNSDPEDYI
+910 ERGYGQGNSNPEDYI

-930 FVKEH
+930 FIKKN
-935 VNTIPALQIV
+935 VNEIPALQIV

-960 KLELEKNGFKE
+960 KLELEKKGFKE
-971 HDLQSAWKSANQVQT
+971 NDLQTAWKNANQVQT
-986 TADIISFIRQAALG
+986 TADIISFIRQAAVG
-1000 SKLVD
+1000 SELVD
-1005 HDVRIHNAMQK
+1005 HNVRIHNAMQK
-1016 VYGMANWNM
+1016 VYGMADWNM

-1031 KKIENQLIS
+1031 KKIENQLLS

-1054 NFFKR
+1054 NYFKR
-1059 QGGYKQMKKIFSDNA
+1059 QGGYKQMRKIFSDNA

>member
-1 MAIQGKIE
+1 
-9 AENMKNE
+9 
-16 DCRMSN
+16 MSN
-22 FETTKKDYQQYAK
+22 FQTTEEEYRQYAK

-49 SSVAI
+49 SSVAV

-85 LKYRAD
+85 LKYRGD
-91 YPPVVTKYL
+91 YPPIVTKYL
-100 DDIRRIRNL
+100 DDIRHIRNL

-116 VVSKKQALEI
+116 IVSKKQALEV
-126 DKKAHLIWSYF
+126 DKKAYIIWNYF
-137 LEVYSQDNPAKYQ
+137 LEVYSQDEVKEYK
-150 TPVDQANIFQVQ
+150 TPIDQANIFQLQ
-162 QAQIDQ
+162 QEQIEQ
-168 LKKELEA
+168 LKKELEEA
-175 ALNSQNPLEVSKEI
+175 RTAQKPVEVSKEI
-189 REQRRKVSVNFAKK
+189 QAKRHKISVQFAKK

-209 ETRQLIDK
+209 ETRQLIDR
-217 QLQEAG
+217 QLQQAG
-223 WEADTEKLNNWKF
+223 WEADSENLNNWKY
-236 KTEPKK
+236 KNAPQK

-303 LVDNQM
+303 LVDNDM
-309 GDYKVP
+309 GEYKVP

-341 NPKENAYALE
+341 NPKESAYALE

-359 ALKLTA
+359 ALKLTSQ
-365 KNPDEAN
+365 NPELAD
-372 QDLVNDNDFP
+372 QDLVDDQDFP

-394 KNIEEAIK
+394 KSIEEAIK

-448 KQTADAIKDNK
+448 QQTADAIKDNK
-459 IGNLSISSI
+459 IGNLSIASI
-468 YGVKELQDKLPDA
+468 YGVKELKDKLPDA

-499 NDNEEEKPSVGQ
+499 NDDKEEKPSVGQ

-523 YAEDKELSDKEYQF
+523 YAEDKELSEKEYHF

-565 ALQTTDIFGQPVYS
+565 ALQTTDIFGKPVYS

-615 EISLFDQASES
+615 EIDLFDQSSES

-643 NKRVITEN
+643 NKRVITES

-676 IFAATDA
+676 IFAATDS
-683 HADMVVRLLREAF
+683 HADMVVRLLKESF
-696 KKAGNPVEDDAI
+696 KNAGNPVDDDAI

-719 NEIKLFKNEKNPNIV
+719 NEIKLFKNEKNPNIA

-775 PEIHKAVFNI
+775 PEIHKSVFNI

-804 VKNVKHDI
+804 VKNVSHDV
-812 HYFVKRK
+812 HYFIDQKHQFEVNDNFK
-819 DEFGISDI
+819 
-827 SEQYQIDLSAAVD
+827 QYQIDMTAAID
-840 RKIKC
+840 RKIKR
-845 MNDAKRKDFERLTEI
+845 MNDSKRKEFERLTEI
-860 SSIDQWARDLV
+860 NSIDQWARDLPR
-871 HLNRKAF
+871 LNNQEF
-878 LNEWKNIEQL
+878 LKEWKNFEQL
-888 DKLQGDKPKQ
+888 DRLSTGSHKQ
-898 YISNAP
+898 YISNEP
-904 DEYVGI
+904 DEYLGI
-910 ERGYGQGNSDPEDYI
+910 ERGYGQGNSNPEDYI

-930 FVKEH
+930 FIKEN
-935 VNTIPALQIV
+935 VNEIPALKIV

-960 KLELEKNGFKE
+960 KLELEKKGFKE
-971 HDLQSAWKSANQVQT
+971 NDLQTAWKSANQVQT
-986 TADIISFIRQAALG
+986 TADIISFIRQAAVG
-1000 SKLVD
+1000 SELVD
-1005 HDVRIHNAMQK
+1005 HNVRIHNAMQK
-1016 VYGMANWNM
+1016 VYGMADWNM

-1031 KKIENQLIS
+1031 KKIENQLLS

-1054 NFFKR
+1054 NYFKR
-1059 QGGYKQMKKIFSDNA
+1059 QGGYKQMRKIFSDNA
-1074 DQIIYVLNE
+1074 DKIIYVLNE